1 MNKSIFSILVIFSCF
16 VGAEPVDTGHARI
29 SLIKD
34 HSDFVP
40 GTSINIGLK
49 VSMDKGW
56 HTYWKNPGDSGGPI
70 EISWGLPDGFSVSD
84 IQWPLPERI
93 EYPPLM
99 TYGYEDFVI
108 YPMILKIPDNF
119 QEDSFEMV
127 ADILICADVCIPE
140 SGKISSNFLE
150 IESDSL
156 IYEWLEYIPSKS
168 IPIKTS
174 IKNNILEIEFTFEKE
189 VKEIYFFP
197 DENSSIDY
205 SSKQNFYKNDDSYLL
220 SINLF
225 DDELKN
231 ISGVLDI
238 DGTGYNVSSSGFKY
252 SKSASTG
259 LSAVIGKFADPNS
272 VNIKIDPY
280 KNINGNGVSFITAL
294 IFAFLGGLILNLMPC
309 VFPVISLKVLSFV
322 SMGGSSSQKIRNHAL
337 IFTAGVIA
345 SFMLIALIVVLLQ
358 QVGNSV
364 GWGFQLQSP
373 LIVGILSIIMV
384 FISLVLI
391 TDNSFGESL
400 TKLGNIGNSQNG
412 YYSSFLTGVL
422 AVVVASPCTAPFMGA
437 ALGYALIQP
446 SGETVPIFLSLSIGF
461 SLPYL
466 LLATNPKLID
476 FLPKPGNWMVTLK
489 EFFAF
494 PMMATAI
501 WLLWVF
507 SLQVN
512 QNLVIFLLIAWLLL
526 ALNFWIFIK
535 NYKTITK
542 IIFLVVSLF
551 SMLYFLPPSEDV
563 ENEKSQIIGS
573 ATQWYEGIEEEMR
586 NKNQPYFINFT
597 AAWCIT
603 CQSNEITAFSKQD
616 FKNLLDEKNIEYIK
630 ADWTNRNDAIT
641 KSLKKYG
648 RSGVPFYVYWE
659 PGYENPKILPAILT
673 DQIIRKSI

>member
-1 MNKSIFSILVIFSCF
+1 MNKTIFSILLLFSF
-16 VGAEPVDTGHARI
+16 FGSAEIVDTGHARI

-56 HTYWKNPGDSGGPI
+56 HTYWRNPGDSGGPI
-70 EISWGLPDGFSVSD
+70 EIDWNLPKGFSISD
-84 IQWPLPERI
+84 IKWPLPEKI

-108 YPMILKIPDNF
+108 YPMVLSIPADYS
-119 QEDSFEMV
+119 DDYFEMN

-140 SGKISSNFLE
+140 SGKISSNLLD

-156 IYEWLEYIPSKS
+156 IYEWLESVPSKS
-168 IPIKTS
+168 LPITTS
-174 IKNNILEIEFTFEKE
+174 LNDNNLEIKFTFEKE
-189 VKEIYFFP
+189 IKEIYFFP
-197 DENSSIDY
+197 DENNSIDY
-205 SSKQNFYKNDDSYLL
+205 SSKQNFYKKDDGYFL
-220 SINLF
+220 SIKLF
-225 DDELKN
+225 NDEFQN
-231 ISGVLDI
+231 VSGVLDI
-238 DGTGYNVSSSGFKY
+238 DGTGYNVSNGKFEDFNEE
-252 SKSASTG
+252 G
-259 LSAVIGKFADPNS
+259 LSL
-272 VNIKIDPY
+272 
-280 KNINGNGVSFITAL
+280 ITAL
-294 IFAFLGGLILNLMPC
+294 IFALIGGLILNLMPC

-322 SMGGSSSQKIRNHAL
+322 SMGGSSPRKIRNHAL
-337 IFTAGVIA
+337 VFTVGVIA
-345 SFMLIALIVVLLQ
+345 SFMLIALIIVLLKQ
-358 QVGNSV
+358 AGNFV

-373 LIVGILSIIMV
+373 LIVGLLSLVMV

-400 TKLGNIGNSQNG
+400 TKLGNIGGSENG

-446 SGETVPIFLSLSIGF
+446 SGETVPIFLSLSLGF

-466 LLATNPKLID
+466 LLAANPKLID
-476 FLPKPGNWMVTLK
+476 FLPKPGDWMVTLK

-494 PMMATAI
+494 PMLATAL

-512 QNLVIFLLIAWLLL
+512 QILVIFLLIGWLLL
-526 ALNFWIFIK
+526 ALNFWIFQK
-535 NYKTITK
+535 DYKTINK
-542 IIFLVVSLF
+542 VIFLGISIF
-551 SMLYFLPPSEDV
+551 SMIYFLPET
-563 ENEKSQIIGS
+563 EEIETEKNIIIGS
-573 ATQWYEGIEEEMR
+573 ATEWYEGIEDDLR

-603 CQSNEITAFSKQD
+603 CQSNEITAFSKD
-616 FKNLLDEKNIEYIK
+616 GFKSLLEEKNIEYIK

-641 KSLKKYG
+641 RSLKKYG

-659 PGYENPKILPAILT
+659 PGFENPKILPAILT
-673 DQIIRKSI
+673 DQIIKNNL

>member
-1 MNKSIFSILVIFSCF
+1 MNKTIFSILLLFSF
-16 VGAEPVDTGHARI
+16 FGSAEIVDTGHARI

-56 HTYWKNPGDSGGPI
+56 HTYWRNPGDSGGPI
-70 EISWGLPDGFSVSD
+70 EIDWNLPKGFSVSD
-84 IQWPLPERI
+84 IKWPLPEKI

-108 YPMILKIPDNF
+108 YPMVLSIPADYS
-119 QEDSFEMV
+119 DDYFEMA

-140 SGKISSNFLE
+140 SGKISSNLLD

-156 IYEWLEYIPSKS
+156 IYEWLESIPSKS
-168 IPIKTS
+168 LPITTS
-174 IKNNILEIEFTFEKE
+174 LNDNNLEIRFTFDKE
-189 VKEIYFFP
+189 IKEIYFFP
-197 DENSSIDY
+197 DENNSIDY
-205 SSKQNFYKNDDSYLL
+205 SSKQNFYKKDDDYFL
-220 SINLF
+220 SIKLF
-225 DDELKN
+225 NDEFQN
-231 ISGVLDI
+231 VSGVLDI
-238 DGTGYNVSSSGFKY
+238 DGAGYNVSNGTFEDFNEE
-252 SKSASTG
+252 G
-259 LSAVIGKFADPNS
+259 LSL
-272 VNIKIDPY
+272 
-280 KNINGNGVSFITAL
+280 ITAL
-294 IFAFLGGLILNLMPC
+294 IFALIGGLILNLMPC

-322 SMGGSSSQKIRNHAL
+322 SMGGSSPRKIRNHAL
-337 IFTAGVIA
+337 VFTIGVIA
-345 SFMLIALIVVLLQ
+345 SFMLIALTIVLLKQ
-358 QVGNSV
+358 AGNFV

-373 LIVGILSIIMV
+373 LIVGLLSLVMV

-400 TKLGNIGNSQNG
+400 TKLGNIGGSENG

-446 SGETVPIFLSLSIGF
+446 SGETVPIFLSLSLGF

-466 LLATNPKLID
+466 LLAANPKLID
-476 FLPKPGNWMVTLK
+476 FLPKPGDWMVTLK

-494 PMMATAI
+494 PMLATAL

-507 SLQVN
+507 SFQVN
-512 QNLVIFLLIAWLLL
+512 QILVIFLLIGWLLL
-526 ALNFWIFIK
+526 ALNFWIFQK
-535 NYKTITK
+535 DYKTINK
-542 IIFLVVSLF
+542 VIFLGISIF
-551 SMLYFLPPSEDV
+551 SMIYFLPETEDI
-563 ENEKSQIIGS
+563 ETEQNLIIGS
-573 ATQWYEGIEEEMR
+573 ATEWYEGIEDDLR

-603 CQSNEITAFSKQD
+603 CQSNEITAFSKD
-616 FKNLLDEKNIEYIK
+616 GFKSLLEEKNIEYIK

-641 KSLKKYG
+641 RSLKKYG

-659 PGYENPKILPAILT
+659 PGFENPKILPAILT
-673 DQIIRKSI
+673 DQIIKNNL

>member
-1 MNKSIFSILVIFSCF
+1 MNRIIFSILILVSFLSFSD
-16 VGAEPVDTGHARI
+16 PVDTGHARI

-49 VSMDKGW
+49 VSMDEGW

-70 EISWGLPDGFSVSD
+70 ELNWDLPIGFSVSD
-84 IQWPLPERI
+84 VQWPLPEKI

-108 YPMILKIPDNF
+108 YPMVLSIPENYSD
-119 QEDSFEMV
+119 DYFEMT

-140 SGKISSNFLE
+140 SGKISANLLD
-150 IESDSL
+150 IESNSL
-156 IYEWLEYIPSKS
+156 IYEWLESVPSNFLPTNAS
-168 IPIKTS
+168 IS
-174 IKNNILEIEFTFEKE
+174 ENNLEIRFTFEKE

-197 DENSSIDY
+197 DESSSIDY
-205 SSKQNFYKNDDSYLL
+205 SSKQNFYKKDDNYFL

-225 DDELKN
+225 NDELQN
-231 ISGVLDI
+231 VSGVLDI
-238 DGTGYNVSSSGFKY
+238 NGIGYKIANSQINNLNEGS
-252 SKSASTG
+252 
-259 LSAVIGKFADPNS
+259 LSL
-272 VNIKIDPY
+272 
-280 KNINGNGVSFITAL
+280 ITAL
-294 IFAFLGGLILNLMPC
+294 IFALLGGLILNLMPC

-322 SMGGSSSQKIRNHAL
+322 SMGGSSPEKIRNHAL
-337 IFTAGVIA
+337 IFTAGVVA
-345 SFMLIALIVVLLQ
+345 SFMIIALTIVLLKQ
-358 QVGNSV
+358 AGNFV

-373 LIVGILSIIMV
+373 LIVGLLSMVMV

-400 TKLGNIGNSQNG
+400 TKLGNIGNNENG

-422 AVVVASPCTAPFMGA
+422 AVVVASPCTAPFMGV

-446 SGETVPIFLSLSIGF
+446 SGETIPIFLSLSLGF

-466 LLATNPKLID
+466 LLAANPKLIN

-494 PMMATAI
+494 PMLATAI

-512 QNLVIFLLIAWLLL
+512 ESFVIFLLIGWLLL
-526 ALNFWIFIK
+526 ALNFWVFLK
-535 NYKTITK
+535 DYKQIIK
-542 IIFLVVSLF
+542 IIFSGISIL
-551 SMLYFLPPSEDV
+551 SMLYFLPSTEDLDTKQ
-563 ENEKSQIIGS
+563 NQIIGS
-573 ATQWYEGIEEEMR
+573 ATEWYEEIEEDLR

-603 CQSNEITAFSKQD
+603 CQSNEITAFSKES

-641 KSLKKYG
+641 ESLKKYG
-648 RSGVPFYVYWE
+648 RSGVPFYLYWE
-659 PGYENPKILPAILT
+659 PGYEKPKILPAILT
-673 DQIIRKSI
+673 DQIIKNNI

>member
-1 MNKSIFSILVIFSCF
+1 MNKTIFSILLLFSF
-16 VGAEPVDTGHARI
+16 FGSAEIVDTGHARI

-56 HTYWKNPGDSGGPI
+56 HTYWRNPGDSGGPI
-70 EISWGLPDGFSVSD
+70 EIDWNLPKGFSVSD
-84 IQWPLPERI
+84 IKWPLPEKI

-108 YPMILKIPDNF
+108 YPMVLSIPADYS
-119 QEDSFEMV
+119 DDYFEMN

-140 SGKISSNFLE
+140 SGKISSNLLD

-156 IYEWLEYIPSKS
+156 IYEWLESVPSKS
-168 IPIKTS
+168 LPITTS
-174 IKNNILEIEFTFEKE
+174 LNDNNLEIKFTFEKE
-189 VKEIYFFP
+189 IKEIYFFP
-197 DENSSIDY
+197 DENNSIDY
-205 SSKQNFYKNDDSYLL
+205 SSKQNFYKKDDGYFL
-220 SINLF
+220 SIKLF
-225 DDELKN
+225 NDEFQN
-231 ISGVLDI
+231 VSGVLDI
-238 DGTGYNVSSSGFKY
+238 DGTGYNVSNGKFEDFNEE
-252 SKSASTG
+252 G
-259 LSAVIGKFADPNS
+259 LSL
-272 VNIKIDPY
+272 
-280 KNINGNGVSFITAL
+280 ITAL
-294 IFAFLGGLILNLMPC
+294 IFALIGGLILNLMPC

-322 SMGGSSSQKIRNHAL
+322 SMGGSSPRKIRNHAL
-337 IFTAGVIA
+337 VFTVGVIA
-345 SFMLIALIVVLLQ
+345 SFMLIALTIVLLKQ
-358 QVGNSV
+358 AGNFV

-373 LIVGILSIIMV
+373 LIVGLLSLVMV

-400 TKLGNIGNSQNG
+400 TKLGNIGGSENG

-446 SGETVPIFLSLSIGF
+446 SGETVPIFLSLSLGF

-466 LLATNPKLID
+466 LLAANPKLID
-476 FLPKPGNWMVTLK
+476 FLPKPGDWMVTLK

-494 PMMATAI
+494 PMLATAL

-512 QNLVIFLLIAWLLL
+512 QILVIFLLIGWLLL
-526 ALNFWIFIK
+526 ALNFWIFQK
-535 NYKTITK
+535 EYKTINK
-542 IIFLVVSLF
+542 VIFLGISIF
-551 SMLYFLPPSEDV
+551 SMIYFLPETEDI
-563 ENEKSQIIGS
+563 ETEQNLIIGS
-573 ATQWYEGIEEEMR
+573 ATEWYEGIEDDLR

-603 CQSNEITAFSKQD
+603 CQSNEITAFSKD
-616 FKNLLDEKNIEYIK
+616 GFKSLLEEKNIEYIK

-641 KSLKKYG
+641 RSLKKYG

-659 PGYENPKILPAILT
+659 PGFENPKILPAILT
-673 DQIIRKSI
+673 DQIIKNNL

>member
-1 MNKSIFSILVIFSCF
+1 MNKIIFSILLFFSF
-16 VGAEPVDTGHARI
+16 FGSADPVDTGHARI

-40 GTSINIGLK
+40 GTSINMGLK

-70 EISWGLPDGFSVSD
+70 EVDWDLPEGFSVSD
-84 IQWPLPERI
+84 IKWPLPEKI

-108 YPMILKIPDNF
+108 YPMVLSIPADYSN
-119 QEDSFEMV
+119 DYFEMT

-140 SGKISSNFLE
+140 SGKISSNLLD

-156 IYEWLEYIPSKS
+156 IYEWLESIPSKS

-174 IKNNILEIEFTFEKE
+174 LSDDNLEIRFTFEKE
-189 VKEIYFFP
+189 IKEIYFFP
-197 DENSSIDY
+197 DKNNSIDY
-205 SSKQNFYKNDDSYLL
+205 SSKQNFYKKDDSYFL
-220 SINLF
+220 SIKLF
-225 DDELKN
+225 NDEIQN
-231 ISGVLDI
+231 VSGVLDI
-238 DGTGYNVSSSGFKY
+238 DGSGYNVSNGMLED
-252 SKSASTG
+252 ANQEG
-259 LSAVIGKFADPNS
+259 LSLL
-272 VNIKIDPY
+272 
-280 KNINGNGVSFITAL
+280 TAL
-294 IFAFLGGLILNLMPC
+294 IFALLGGLILNLMPC

-322 SMGGSSSQKIRNHAL
+322 SMGGSSPRKIRNHAL
-337 IFTAGVIA
+337 VFTSGVIA
-345 SFMLIALIVVLLQ
+345 SFMLIALAIVLLKQ
-358 QVGNSV
+358 AGNFV

-373 LIVGILSIIMV
+373 LIVGMLSMIMV
-384 FISLVLI
+384 FIALILI

-400 TKLGNIGNSQNG
+400 TKLGNIGSSKNG

-446 SGETVPIFLSLSIGF
+446 SGETIPIFLSLSLGF

-466 LLATNPKLID
+466 LLAANPKLID
-476 FLPKPGNWMVTLK
+476 FLPKPGSWMVTLK

-494 PMMATAI
+494 PMLATAL

-512 QNLVIFLLIAWLLL
+512 QVLVIFLLIGWLLL
-526 ALNFWIFIK
+526 ALNFWVFQK
-535 NYKTITK
+535 NYKTINK
-542 IIFLVVSLF
+542 IIFLGISIF
-551 SMLYFLPPSEDV
+551 TIIFFLPEDDNV
-563 ENEKSQIIGS
+563 ETKQNIIIGS
-573 ATQWYEGIEEEMR
+573 ATEWYEGIEDDLR

-603 CQSNEITAFSKQD
+603 CQSNEITAFSKD
-616 FKNLLDEKNIEYIK
+616 NFKSLLEEKNIEYIK

-641 KSLKKYG
+641 RSLKKYG

-659 PGYENPKILPAILT
+659 PGFENPKILPAILT
-673 DQIIRKSI
+673 DQIIKNNI

>member
-1 MNKSIFSILVIFSCF
+1 MNKIILSILLFFSF
-16 VGAEPVDTGHARI
+16 FGSADPVDTGHARI

-40 GTSINIGLK
+40 GTSINMGLK

-70 EISWGLPDGFSVSD
+70 EVDWDLPEGFSVSD
-84 IQWPLPERI
+84 IKWPLPEKI

-108 YPMILKIPDNF
+108 YPIVLSIPDDYSN
-119 QEDSFEMV
+119 DYFEMT

-140 SGKISSNFLE
+140 SGKISSNLLD

-156 IYEWLEYIPSKS
+156 IYEWLESIPSKS

-174 IKNNILEIEFTFEKE
+174 LSDDNLEIRFTFEKE
-189 VKEIYFFP
+189 IKEIYFFP
-197 DENSSIDY
+197 DKNNSIDY
-205 SSKQNFYKNDDSYLL
+205 SSKQNFYKKDDSYFL
-220 SINLF
+220 SIKLF
-225 DDELKN
+225 NDEIQN
-231 ISGVLDI
+231 VSGVLDI
-238 DGTGYNVSSSGFKY
+238 DGSGYNVSNGMLED
-252 SKSASTG
+252 ASEEG
-259 LSAVIGKFADPNS
+259 LSLL
-272 VNIKIDPY
+272 
-280 KNINGNGVSFITAL
+280 TAL
-294 IFAFLGGLILNLMPC
+294 IFALLGGLILNLMPC

-322 SMGGSSSQKIRNHAL
+322 SMGGSSSRKIRNHAL
-337 IFTAGVIA
+337 IFTSGVIA
-345 SFMLIALIVVLLQ
+345 SFMLIALAIVLLKQ
-358 QVGNSV
+358 AGNFV

-373 LIVGILSIIMV
+373 LIVGMLSMIMV
-384 FISLVLI
+384 FIALILI

-400 TKLGNIGNSQNG
+400 TKLGNIGSSKNG

-446 SGETVPIFLSLSIGF
+446 SGETIPIFLSLSLGF

-466 LLATNPKLID
+466 LLAANPKLID
-476 FLPKPGNWMVTLK
+476 FLPKPGSWMVTLK

-494 PMMATAI
+494 PMLATAL

-512 QNLVIFLLIAWLLL
+512 QVLVIFLLIGWLLL
-526 ALNFWIFIK
+526 ALNFWIFQK
-535 NYKTITK
+535 NYKTINK
-542 IIFLVVSLF
+542 IIFLGISIF
-551 SMLYFLPPSEDV
+551 TIIFFLPEDDNV
-563 ENEKSQIIGS
+563 ETKQNIIIGS
-573 ATQWYEGIEEEMR
+573 ATEWYEGIEDDLR

-603 CQSNEITAFSKQD
+603 CQSNEITAFSKD
-616 FKNLLDEKNIEYIK
+616 TFKSLLEEKNIEYIK

-641 KSLKKYG
+641 RSLKKYG

-659 PGYENPKILPAILT
+659 PGFENPKILPAILT
-673 DQIIRKSI
+673 DQIIKNNI

>member
-1 MNKSIFSILVIFSCF
+1 MNRIIFSILILVSFLSFSD
-16 VGAEPVDTGHARI
+16 PVDTGHARI

-49 VSMDKGW
+49 VSMDEGW

-70 EISWGLPDGFSVSD
+70 ELNWDLPIGFSVSD
-84 IQWPLPERI
+84 VQWPLPEKI

-108 YPMILKIPDNF
+108 YPMVLSIPENYSDNY
-119 QEDSFEMV
+119 FEMT

-140 SGKISSNFLE
+140 SGKISANLLD
-150 IESDSL
+150 IESNSL
-156 IYEWLEYIPSKS
+156 IYEWLESVPSIFLPTNAS
-168 IPIKTS
+168 IS
-174 IKNNILEIEFTFEKE
+174 ENNLEIRFTFEKE

-205 SSKQNFYKNDDSYLL
+205 SSKQNFYKKDDNYFL

-225 DDELKN
+225 NDELQN
-231 ISGVLDI
+231 VSGVLDI
-238 DGTGYNVSSSGFKY
+238 NGIGYKIANSQINNLNEGS
-252 SKSASTG
+252 
-259 LSAVIGKFADPNS
+259 LSL
-272 VNIKIDPY
+272 
-280 KNINGNGVSFITAL
+280 ITAL
-294 IFAFLGGLILNLMPC
+294 IFALLGGLILNLMPC

-322 SMGGSSSQKIRNHAL
+322 SMGGSSPEKIRNHAL
-337 IFTAGVIA
+337 IFTAGVVA
-345 SFMLIALIVVLLQ
+345 SFMIIALTIVLLKQ
-358 QVGNSV
+358 AGNFV

-373 LIVGILSIIMV
+373 LIVGLLSMVMV

-400 TKLGNIGNSQNG
+400 TKLGNIGNNENG

-422 AVVVASPCTAPFMGA
+422 AVVVASPCTAPFMGV

-446 SGETVPIFLSLSIGF
+446 SGETIPIFLSLSLGF

-466 LLATNPKLID
+466 LLAVNPKLIN

-494 PMMATAI
+494 PMLATAI

-512 QNLVIFLLIAWLLL
+512 ESFVIFLLIGWLLL
-526 ALNFWIFIK
+526 ALNFWVFLK
-535 NYKTITK
+535 DYKKIIK
-542 IIFLVVSLF
+542 IIFSGISIL
-551 SMLYFLPPSEDV
+551 SMLYFLPSTEDLDTKQ
-563 ENEKSQIIGS
+563 NQIIGS
-573 ATQWYEGIEEEMR
+573 ATEWYEEIEEDLR

-603 CQSNEITAFSKQD
+603 CQSNEITAFSKES
-616 FKNLLDEKNIEYIK
+616 FKNLLEEKNIEYIK

-641 KSLKKYG
+641 ESLKKYG
-648 RSGVPFYVYWE
+648 RSGVPFYLYWE
-659 PGYENPKILPAILT
+659 PGYEKPKILPAILT
-673 DQIIRKSI
+673 DQIIKNNI

>member
-1 MNKSIFSILVIFSCF
+1 MNRIIFSILVIVSFLSFSD
-16 VGAEPVDTGHARI
+16 PVDTGHARI

-49 VSMDKGW
+49 VSMDEGW

-70 EISWGLPDGFSVSD
+70 ELNWDLPIGFSVSD
-84 IQWPLPERI
+84 VQWPLPEKI

-108 YPMILKIPDNF
+108 YPMVLSIPENYSDNY
-119 QEDSFEMV
+119 FEMT

-140 SGKISSNFLE
+140 SGKISANLLD
-150 IESDSL
+150 IESNSL
-156 IYEWLEYIPSKS
+156 IYEWLESVPSNFLPTNAS
-168 IPIKTS
+168 IS
-174 IKNNILEIEFTFEKE
+174 ENNLEIRFTFEKE

-197 DENSSIDY
+197 DESSSIDY
-205 SSKQNFYKNDDSYLL
+205 SSKQNFYKKDDNYFL

-225 DDELKN
+225 NDELQN
-231 ISGVLDI
+231 VSGVLDI
-238 DGTGYNVSSSGFKY
+238 NGIGYKIANSQINNLNEGS
-252 SKSASTG
+252 
-259 LSAVIGKFADPNS
+259 LSL
-272 VNIKIDPY
+272 
-280 KNINGNGVSFITAL
+280 ITAL
-294 IFAFLGGLILNLMPC
+294 IFALLGGLILNLMPC

-322 SMGGSSSQKIRNHAL
+322 SMGGSSPEKIRNHAL
-337 IFTAGVIA
+337 IFTAGVVA
-345 SFMLIALIVVLLQ
+345 SFMIIALTIVLLKQ
-358 QVGNSV
+358 AGNFV

-373 LIVGILSIIMV
+373 LIVGLLSMVMV

-400 TKLGNIGNSQNG
+400 TKLGNIGNNENG

-422 AVVVASPCTAPFMGA
+422 AVVVASPCTAPFMGV

-446 SGETVPIFLSLSIGF
+446 SGETIPIFLSLSLGF

-466 LLATNPKLID
+466 LLAVNPKLIN

-494 PMMATAI
+494 PMLATAI

-512 QNLVIFLLIAWLLL
+512 ESFVIFLLIGWLLL
-526 ALNFWIFIK
+526 ALNFWVFLK
-535 NYKTITK
+535 DYKKIIK
-542 IIFLVVSLF
+542 IIFSGISIL
-551 SMLYFLPPSEDV
+551 SMLYFLPSTEDLDTKQ
-563 ENEKSQIIGS
+563 NQIIGS
-573 ATQWYEGIEEEMR
+573 ATEWYEEIEEDLR

-603 CQSNEITAFSKQD
+603 CQSNEITAFSKES
-616 FKNLLDEKNIEYIK
+616 FKNLLEEKNIEYIK

-641 KSLKKYG
+641 ESLKKYG
-648 RSGVPFYVYWE
+648 RSGVPFYLYWE
-659 PGYENPKILPAILT
+659 PGYEKPKILPAILT
-673 DQIIRKSI
+673 DQIIKNNI

>member
-1 MNKSIFSILVIFSCF
+1 MNKTIFSILLLLSFFGS
-16 VGAEPVDTGHARI
+16 AEIVDTGHARI

-49 VSMDKGW
+49 VLMDKGW
-56 HTYWKNPGDSGGPI
+56 HTYWRNPGDSGGPI
-70 EISWGLPDGFSVSD
+70 EIDWDLPKGFSVSD
-84 IQWPLPERI
+84 IKWPLPEKI

-108 YPMILKIPDNF
+108 YPMVLSIPADYS
-119 QEDSFEMV
+119 DDYFEMT

-140 SGKISSNFLE
+140 SGKISSNLLD

-156 IYEWLEYIPSKS
+156 LYEWLESIPSKS
-168 IPIKTS
+168 LPITTS
-174 IKNNILEIEFTFEKE
+174 LNDNNLEISFTFEKE
-189 VKEIYFFP
+189 IKEIYFFP
-197 DENSSIDY
+197 DENNSIDY
-205 SSKQNFYKNDDSYLL
+205 SSKQNFYKKDDGYFL
-220 SINLF
+220 SIKLF
-225 DDELKN
+225 NDEFQN
-231 ISGVLDI
+231 VSGVLDI
-238 DGTGYNVSSSGFKY
+238 DGTGYNVSNGTFEDFNEE
-252 SKSASTG
+252 G
-259 LSAVIGKFADPNS
+259 LSL
-272 VNIKIDPY
+272 
-280 KNINGNGVSFITAL
+280 ITAL
-294 IFAFLGGLILNLMPC
+294 IFALIGGLILNLMPC

-322 SMGGSSSQKIRNHAL
+322 SMGGSSPRKIRNHAL
-337 IFTAGVIA
+337 VFTAGVIA
-345 SFMLIALIVVLLQ
+345 SFMLIALTIILLKQ
-358 QVGNSV
+358 AGNFV

-373 LIVGILSIIMV
+373 LIVGLLSLVMV

-400 TKLGNIGNSQNG
+400 TKLGNIGSSENG

-446 SGETVPIFLSLSIGF
+446 SGETVPIFLSLSLGF

-466 LLATNPKLID
+466 LLAVNTKLID
-476 FLPKPGNWMVTLK
+476 FLPKPGDWMVTLK

-494 PMMATAI
+494 PMLATAL

-512 QNLVIFLLIAWLLL
+512 QVLVIFLLIGWLLL
-526 ALNFWIFIK
+526 ALNFWIFQK
-535 NYKTITK
+535 DYKTINK
-542 IIFLVVSLF
+542 VIFLAISIF
-551 SMLYFLPPSEDV
+551 SMIYFLPETEDI
-563 ENEKSQIIGS
+563 ETEQNLIIGS
-573 ATQWYEGIEEEMR
+573 ATEWYEGIEDDLR

-603 CQSNEITAFSKQD
+603 CQSNEITAFSKD
-616 FKNLLDEKNIEYIK
+616 GFKSLLEEKNIEYIK

-641 KSLKKYG
+641 RSLKKYG

-659 PGYENPKILPAILT
+659 PGFENPKILHAILP
-673 DQIIRKSI
+673 DQIIKNNL

>member
-1 MNKSIFSILVIFSCF
+1 MNKTIFSILLLFSF
-16 VGAEPVDTGHARI
+16 FGSAEIVDTGHARI

-56 HTYWKNPGDSGGPI
+56 HTYWRNPGDSGGPI
-70 EISWGLPDGFSVSD
+70 EIDWNLPKGFSISD
-84 IQWPLPERI
+84 FKWPLPEKI

-108 YPMILKIPDNF
+108 YPMVLSIPADYS
-119 QEDSFEMV
+119 DDYFEMN

-140 SGKISSNFLE
+140 SGKISSNLLD

-156 IYEWLEYIPSKS
+156 IYEWLESVPSKS
-168 IPIKTS
+168 LPITTS
-174 IKNNILEIEFTFEKE
+174 LNDNNLEIKFTFEKE
-189 VKEIYFFP
+189 IKEIYFFP
-197 DENSSIDY
+197 DKNNSIDY
-205 SSKQNFYKNDDSYLL
+205 SSKQNFYKKDDDYFL
-220 SINLF
+220 SIKLF
-225 DDELKN
+225 NDEFQN
-231 ISGVLDI
+231 VSGVLDI
-238 DGTGYNVSSSGFKY
+238 DGTGYNVSNGKFEDFNEE
-252 SKSASTG
+252 G
-259 LSAVIGKFADPNS
+259 LSL
-272 VNIKIDPY
+272 
-280 KNINGNGVSFITAL
+280 ITAL
-294 IFAFLGGLILNLMPC
+294 IFALIGGLILNLMPC

-322 SMGGSSSQKIRNHAL
+322 SMGGSSPRKIRNHAL
-337 IFTAGVIA
+337 VFTVGVIA
-345 SFMLIALIVVLLQ
+345 SFMLIALAIVLLKQ
-358 QVGNSV
+358 AGNFV

-373 LIVGILSIIMV
+373 LIVGLLSLVMV

-400 TKLGNIGNSQNG
+400 TKLGNIGGSENG

-446 SGETVPIFLSLSIGF
+446 SGETVPIFLSLSLGF

-466 LLATNPKLID
+466 LLAAKPKLID
-476 FLPKPGNWMVTLK
+476 FLPKPGDWMVTLK

-494 PMMATAI
+494 PMLATAL

-512 QNLVIFLLIAWLLL
+512 QILVIFLLIGWLLL
-526 ALNFWIFIK
+526 ALNFWIFQK
-535 NYKTITK
+535 DYKTINK
-542 IIFLVVSLF
+542 VIFLGISIF
-551 SMLYFLPPSEDV
+551 SMIYFLPETEDI
-563 ENEKSQIIGS
+563 ETEQNLIIGS
-573 ATQWYEGIEEEMR
+573 ATEWYEGIEDDLR

-603 CQSNEITAFSKQD
+603 CQSNEITAFSKD
-616 FKNLLDEKNIEYIK
+616 GFKSLLEEKNIEYIK

-641 KSLKKYG
+641 RSLKKYG

-659 PGYENPKILPAILT
+659 PGFENPKILPAILT
-673 DQIIRKSI
+673 DQIIKNNL

>member
-1 MNKSIFSILVIFSCF
+1 MNKTVFSVLLLFSF
-16 VGAEPVDTGHARI
+16 FGSAEIVDTGHARI

-56 HTYWKNPGDSGGPI
+56 HTYWRNPGDSGGPI
-70 EISWGLPDGFSVSD
+70 VIDWDLPKGFSVSD
-84 IQWPLPERI
+84 IKWPLPEKI

-108 YPMILKIPDNF
+108 YPMVLSIPADYS
-119 QEDSFEMV
+119 DDYFEMA

-140 SGKISSNFLE
+140 SGKISSNLLD

-156 IYEWLEYIPSKS
+156 IYEWLESIPSKS
-168 IPIKTS
+168 LPITTS
-174 IKNNILEIEFTFEKE
+174 LNDNNLEIKITFDKE
-189 VKEIYFFP
+189 IKEIYFFP
-197 DENSSIDY
+197 DENNSIDY
-205 SSKQNFYKNDDSYLL
+205 SSKQNFYKKDDDYFL
-220 SINLF
+220 SIKLF
-225 DDELKN
+225 NDEFQN
-231 ISGVLDI
+231 VSGVLDI
-238 DGTGYNVSSSGFKY
+238 DGTGYNVSNGTFEDFNEE
-252 SKSASTG
+252 G
-259 LSAVIGKFADPNS
+259 LSL
-272 VNIKIDPY
+272 
-280 KNINGNGVSFITAL
+280 ITAL
-294 IFAFLGGLILNLMPC
+294 IFALIGGLILNLMPC

-322 SMGGSSSQKIRNHAL
+322 SMGGSSPRKIRNHAL
-337 IFTAGVIA
+337 VFTVGVIA
-345 SFMLIALIVVLLQ
+345 SFMMIALTIVLLKQ
-358 QVGNSV
+358 AGNFV

-373 LIVGILSIIMV
+373 LIVGLLSLVMV

-400 TKLGNIGNSQNG
+400 TKLGNIGGSENG

-446 SGETVPIFLSLSIGF
+446 SGETVPIFLSLSLGF

-466 LLATNPKLID
+466 LLAANPKLID
-476 FLPKPGNWMVTLK
+476 FLPKPGDWMVTLK

-494 PMMATAI
+494 PMLATAL

-512 QNLVIFLLIAWLLL
+512 QILVIFLLIGWLLL
-526 ALNFWIFIK
+526 ALNFWIFQK
-535 NYKTITK
+535 NYKTINK
-542 IIFLVVSLF
+542 VIFLGISIF
-551 SMLYFLPPSEDV
+551 SMIYFLPETEDI
-563 ENEKSQIIGS
+563 ETEQNLIIGS
-573 ATQWYEGIEEEMR
+573 ATEWYEGIEDDLR

-603 CQSNEITAFSKQD
+603 CQSNEITAFSKD
-616 FKNLLDEKNIEYIK
+616 GFKSLLEEKNIEYIK

-641 KSLKKYG
+641 RSLKKYG

-659 PGYENPKILPAILT
+659 PGFENPKILPAILT
-673 DQIIRKSI
+673 DQIIKNNL

>member
-1 MNKSIFSILVIFSCF
+1 MNRIIFSILVIVSFLSFSD
-16 VGAEPVDTGHARI
+16 PVDTGHARI

-49 VSMDKGW
+49 VSMDEGW

-70 EISWGLPDGFSVSD
+70 ELNWDLPIGFSVSD
-84 IQWPLPERI
+84 VQWPLPEKI

-108 YPMILKIPDNF
+108 YPMVLSIPENYSDNY
-119 QEDSFEMV
+119 FEMT

-140 SGKISSNFLE
+140 SGKISANLLD
-150 IESDSL
+150 IESNSL
-156 IYEWLEYIPSKS
+156 IYEWLESVPSNFLPTNAS
-168 IPIKTS
+168 IS
-174 IKNNILEIEFTFEKE
+174 ENNLEIRFTFEKE

-197 DENSSIDY
+197 DKNSSIDY
-205 SSKQNFYKNDDSYLL
+205 SSKQNFYKKDDNYFL

-225 DDELKN
+225 NDELQN
-231 ISGVLDI
+231 VSGVLDI
-238 DGTGYNVSSSGFKY
+238 NGIGYKIANSQINNLNEGS
-252 SKSASTG
+252 
-259 LSAVIGKFADPNS
+259 LSL
-272 VNIKIDPY
+272 
-280 KNINGNGVSFITAL
+280 ITAL
-294 IFAFLGGLILNLMPC
+294 IFALLGGLILNLMPC

-322 SMGGSSSQKIRNHAL
+322 SMGGSSPEKIRNHAL
-337 IFTAGVIA
+337 IFTAGVVA
-345 SFMLIALIVVLLQ
+345 SFMIIALTIVLLKQ
-358 QVGNSV
+358 AGNFV

-373 LIVGILSIIMV
+373 LIVGLLSMVMV

-400 TKLGNIGNSQNG
+400 TKLGNIGNNENG

-422 AVVVASPCTAPFMGA
+422 AVVVASPCTAPFMGV

-446 SGETVPIFLSLSIGF
+446 SGETIPIFLSLSLGF

-466 LLATNPKLID
+466 LLAANPKLIN

-494 PMMATAI
+494 PMLATAI

-512 QNLVIFLLIAWLLL
+512 QSFVIFLLIGWLLL
-526 ALNFWIFIK
+526 ALNFWVFLK
-535 NYKTITK
+535 DYKKIIK
-542 IIFLVVSLF
+542 IIFSGISIL
-551 SMLYFLPPSEDV
+551 SMLYFLPST
-563 ENEKSQIIGS
+563 ENLDTKQNQIIGS
-573 ATQWYEGIEEEMR
+573 ATEWYEEIEEDLR

-603 CQSNEITAFSKQD
+603 CQSNEITAFSKES
-616 FKNLLDEKNIEYIK
+616 FKNLLEEKNIEYIK

-641 KSLKKYG
+641 ESLKKYG
-648 RSGVPFYVYWE
+648 RSGVPFYLYWE
-659 PGYENPKILPAILT
+659 PGYEKPKILPAILT
-673 DQIIRKSI
+673 DQIIKNNI

>member
-1 MNKSIFSILVIFSCF
+1 MNKTIFSILLLFSF
-16 VGAEPVDTGHARI
+16 FGSAEIVDTGHARI

-56 HTYWKNPGDSGGPI
+56 HTYWRNPGDSGGPI
-70 EISWGLPDGFSVSD
+70 EIDWNLPKGFSISD
-84 IQWPLPERI
+84 IKWPLPEKI

-108 YPMILKIPDNF
+108 YPMVLSIPADYS
-119 QEDSFEMV
+119 DDYFEMV

-140 SGKISSNFLE
+140 SGKISSNLLD

-156 IYEWLEYIPSKS
+156 IYEWLESVPSKS
-168 IPIKTS
+168 LPITTS
-174 IKNNILEIEFTFEKE
+174 LNDNNLEIKFTFEKE
-189 VKEIYFFP
+189 IKEIYFFP
-197 DENSSIDY
+197 DENNSIDY
-205 SSKQNFYKNDDSYLL
+205 SSKQNFYKKDDGYFL
-220 SINLF
+220 SIKLF
-225 DDELKN
+225 NDEFQN
-231 ISGVLDI
+231 VSGVLDI
-238 DGTGYNVSSSGFKY
+238 DGTGYNVSNGKFEDFNEE
-252 SKSASTG
+252 G
-259 LSAVIGKFADPNS
+259 LSL
-272 VNIKIDPY
+272 
-280 KNINGNGVSFITAL
+280 ITAL
-294 IFAFLGGLILNLMPC
+294 IFALIGGLILNLMPC

-322 SMGGSSSQKIRNHAL
+322 SMGGSSPRKIRNHAL
-337 IFTAGVIA
+337 VFTVGVIA
-345 SFMLIALIVVLLQ
+345 SFMLIALTIVLLKQ
-358 QVGNSV
+358 AGNFV

-373 LIVGILSIIMV
+373 LIVGLLSLVMV

-400 TKLGNIGNSQNG
+400 TKLGNIGGSENG

-446 SGETVPIFLSLSIGF
+446 SGETVPIFLSLSLGF

-466 LLATNPKLID
+466 LLAANPKLID
-476 FLPKPGNWMVTLK
+476 FLPKPGDWMVTLK

-494 PMMATAI
+494 PMLATAL

-512 QNLVIFLLIAWLLL
+512 QILVIFLLIGWLLL
-526 ALNFWIFIK
+526 ALNFWIFQK
-535 NYKTITK
+535 DYKTINK
-542 IIFLVVSLF
+542 VIFLGISIF
-551 SMLYFLPPSEDV
+551 SMIYFLPET
-563 ENEKSQIIGS
+563 EEIETEKNIIIGS
-573 ATQWYEGIEEEMR
+573 ATEWYEGIEDDLR

-603 CQSNEITAFSKQD
+603 CQSNEITAFSKD
-616 FKNLLDEKNIEYIK
+616 GFKSLLEEKNIEYIK

-641 KSLKKYG
+641 RSLKKYG

-659 PGYENPKILPAILT
+659 PGFENPKILPAILT
-673 DQIIRKSI
+673 DQIIKNNL

>member
-1 MNKSIFSILVIFSCF
+1 MNKTIFSILLLLSFFGS
-16 VGAEPVDTGHARI
+16 AEIVDTGHARI

-56 HTYWKNPGDSGGPI
+56 HTYWRNPGDSGGPI
-70 EISWGLPDGFSVSD
+70 EIDWNLPKGFSVSD
-84 IQWPLPERI
+84 IKWPLPEKI

-108 YPMILKIPDNF
+108 YPMVLSIPADYS
-119 QEDSFEMV
+119 DDYFEMN

-140 SGKISSNFLE
+140 SGKISSNLLD

-156 IYEWLEYIPSKS
+156 IYEWLESVPSKS
-168 IPIKTS
+168 LPITTS
-174 IKNNILEIEFTFEKE
+174 LNDNNLEIKFTFEKE
-189 VKEIYFFP
+189 IKEIYFFP
-197 DENSSIDY
+197 DENNSIDY
-205 SSKQNFYKNDDSYLL
+205 SSKQNFYKKDDDYFL
-220 SINLF
+220 SIKLF
-225 DDELKN
+225 NDEFQN
-231 ISGVLDI
+231 VSGVLDI
-238 DGTGYNVSSSGFKY
+238 DGTGYNVSNGKFEDFNEE
-252 SKSASTG
+252 G
-259 LSAVIGKFADPNS
+259 LSL
-272 VNIKIDPY
+272 
-280 KNINGNGVSFITAL
+280 ITAL
-294 IFAFLGGLILNLMPC
+294 IFALIGGLILNLMPC

-322 SMGGSSSQKIRNHAL
+322 SMGGSSPRKIRNHAL
-337 IFTAGVIA
+337 VFTVGVIA
-345 SFMLIALIVVLLQ
+345 SFMLIALTIVLLKQ
-358 QVGNSV
+358 AGNFV

-373 LIVGILSIIMV
+373 LIVGLLSLVMV

-400 TKLGNIGNSQNG
+400 TKLGNIGGSENG

-446 SGETVPIFLSLSIGF
+446 SGETVPIFLSLSLGF

-466 LLATNPKLID
+466 LLAANPKLID
-476 FLPKPGNWMVTLK
+476 FLPKPGDWMVTLK

-494 PMMATAI
+494 PMLATAL

-512 QNLVIFLLIAWLLL
+512 QILVIFLLIGWLLL
-526 ALNFWIFIK
+526 ALNFWIFQK
-535 NYKTITK
+535 DYKTINK
-542 IIFLVVSLF
+542 VIFLGISIF
-551 SMLYFLPPSEDV
+551 SMIYFLPET
-563 ENEKSQIIGS
+563 EEIETEKNIIIGS
-573 ATQWYEGIEEEMR
+573 ATEWYEGIEDDLR

-603 CQSNEITAFSKQD
+603 CQSNEITAFSKD
-616 FKNLLDEKNIEYIK
+616 GFKSLLEEKNIEYIK

-641 KSLKKYG
+641 RSLKKYG

-659 PGYENPKILPAILT
+659 PGFENPKILPAILT
-673 DQIIRKSI
+673 DQIIKNNL

>member
-1 MNKSIFSILVIFSCF
+1 MNKIIFSFLLLFSF
-16 VGAEPVDTGHARI
+16 FGSAEIVDTGHARI

-56 HTYWKNPGDSGGPI
+56 HTYWRNPGDSGGPI
-70 EISWGLPDGFSVSD
+70 EIDWELPKGFTVSD
-84 IQWPLPERI
+84 IKWPLPEKI

-108 YPMILKIPDNF
+108 YPMVLSIPPDYS
-119 QEDSFEMV
+119 DDYFEM
-127 ADILICADVCIPE
+127 AANILICADVCIPE
-140 SGKISSNFLE
+140 SGKISSNLLD

-156 IYEWLEYIPSKS
+156 IYEWLESIPSKS
-168 IPIKTS
+168 LPIKTS
-174 IKNNILEIEFTFEKE
+174 LKDNNLEIRFTFEKE
-189 VKEIYFFP
+189 IKEIYFFP
-197 DENSSIDY
+197 DENNSIDY
-205 SSKQNFYKNDDSYLL
+205 SSKQNFYKKDGGYLL
-220 SINLF
+220 SIKLF
-225 DDELKN
+225 NDEFQN
-231 ISGVLDI
+231 VSGVLDI
-238 DGTGYNVSSSGFKY
+238 DGTGYNVSNGTFEDFNEE
-252 SKSASTG
+252 G
-259 LSAVIGKFADPNS
+259 LSL
-272 VNIKIDPY
+272 
-280 KNINGNGVSFITAL
+280 ITAL
-294 IFAFLGGLILNLMPC
+294 IFALIGGLILNLMPC

-322 SMGGSSSQKIRNHAL
+322 SMGGSSPRKIRNHAL
-337 IFTAGVIA
+337 VFTVGVIA
-345 SFMLIALIVVLLQ
+345 SFMLIALTIVLLKQ
-358 QVGNSV
+358 AGNFV

-373 LIVGILSIIMV
+373 LIVGLLSLVMV

-400 TKLGNIGNSQNG
+400 TKLGNIGGSENG

-446 SGETVPIFLSLSIGF
+446 SGETVPIFLSLSLGF

-466 LLATNPKLID
+466 LLAANPKLID
-476 FLPKPGNWMVTLK
+476 FLPKPGDWMVTLK

-494 PMMATAI
+494 PMLATAL

-512 QNLVIFLLIAWLLL
+512 QVLVIFLLIGWLLL
-526 ALNFWIFIK
+526 ALNFWIFQK
-535 NYKTITK
+535 DYKTINK
-542 IIFLVVSLF
+542 VIFLGISIF
-551 SMLYFLPPSEDV
+551 SMIYFLPETEDI
-563 ENEKSQIIGS
+563 ETEQNLIIGS
-573 ATQWYEGIEEEMR
+573 ATEWYEGIEDDLR
-586 NKNQPYFINFT
+586 SKNQPYFINFT

-603 CQSNEITAFSKQD
+603 CQSNEITAFSKD
-616 FKNLLDEKNIEYIK
+616 GFKSLLEEKNIEYIK

-641 KSLKKYG
+641 RSLKKYG

-659 PGYENPKILPAILT
+659 PGFENPKILPVILT
-673 DQIIRKSI
+673 DQIIKNNL

>member
-1 MNKSIFSILVIFSCF
+1 MNKTIFSILLLFSF
-16 VGAEPVDTGHARI
+16 FGSAEIVDTGHARI

-56 HTYWKNPGDSGGPI
+56 HTYWRNPGDSGGPI
-70 EISWGLPDGFSVSD
+70 EIDWNLPKGFSVSD
-84 IQWPLPERI
+84 IKWPLPEKI

-108 YPMILKIPDNF
+108 YPMVLSIPADYS
-119 QEDSFEMV
+119 DDYFEMN

-140 SGKISSNFLE
+140 SGKISSNLLD

-156 IYEWLEYIPSKS
+156 IYEWLESVPSKS
-168 IPIKTS
+168 LPITTS
-174 IKNNILEIEFTFEKE
+174 LNDNNLEIKFTFEKE
-189 VKEIYFFP
+189 IKEIYFFP
-197 DENSSIDY
+197 DENNSIDY
-205 SSKQNFYKNDDSYLL
+205 SSKQNFYKKDDGYFL
-220 SINLF
+220 SIKLF
-225 DDELKN
+225 NDEFQN
-231 ISGVLDI
+231 VSGVLDI
-238 DGTGYNVSSSGFKY
+238 DGTGYNVSNGKFEDFNEE
-252 SKSASTG
+252 G
-259 LSAVIGKFADPNS
+259 LSL
-272 VNIKIDPY
+272 
-280 KNINGNGVSFITAL
+280 ITAL
-294 IFAFLGGLILNLMPC
+294 IFALIGGLILNLMPC

-322 SMGGSSSQKIRNHAL
+322 SMGGSSPRKIRNHAL
-337 IFTAGVIA
+337 VFTVGVIA
-345 SFMLIALIVVLLQ
+345 SFMLIALTIVLLKQ
-358 QVGNSV
+358 AGNFV

-373 LIVGILSIIMV
+373 LIVGLLSLVMV

-400 TKLGNIGNSQNG
+400 TKLGNIGGSENG

-446 SGETVPIFLSLSIGF
+446 SGETVPIFLSLSLGF

-466 LLATNPKLID
+466 LLAANPKLID
-476 FLPKPGNWMVTLK
+476 FLPKPGDWMVTLK

-494 PMMATAI
+494 PMLATAL

-512 QNLVIFLLIAWLLL
+512 QILVIFLLIGWLLL
-526 ALNFWIFIK
+526 ALNFWIFLK
-535 NYKTITK
+535 NYKTINK
-542 IIFLVVSLF
+542 VIFLGISIF
-551 SMLYFLPPSEDV
+551 SMIYFLPETEDI
-563 ENEKSQIIGS
+563 ETEQNLIIGS
-573 ATQWYEGIEEEMR
+573 ATEWYDGIEDDLR

-603 CQSNEITAFSKQD
+603 CQSNEITAFSKD
-616 FKNLLDEKNIEYIK
+616 GFKSLLEEKNIEYIK

-641 KSLKKYG
+641 RSLKKYG

-659 PGYENPKILPAILT
+659 PGFENSKILPAILT
-673 DQIIRKSI
+673 DQIIKNNI

>member
-1 MNKSIFSILVIFSCF
+1 MNKTIFSILLLFSF
-16 VGAEPVDTGHARI
+16 FGSAEIVDTGHARI

-56 HTYWKNPGDSGGPI
+56 HTYWRNPGDSGGPI
-70 EISWGLPDGFSVSD
+70 DIDWNLPKGFSVSD
-84 IQWPLPERI
+84 IKWPLPEKI

-108 YPMILKIPDNF
+108 YPMVLSIPADYS
-119 QEDSFEMV
+119 DDYFEMN

-140 SGKISSNFLE
+140 SGKISSNLLD

-156 IYEWLEYIPSKS
+156 IYEWLESVPSKS
-168 IPIKTS
+168 LLITTS
-174 IKNNILEIEFTFEKE
+174 LNDNNLEIKFTFEKE
-189 VKEIYFFP
+189 IKEIYFFP
-197 DENSSIDY
+197 DENNSIDY
-205 SSKQNFYKNDDSYLL
+205 SSKQNFYKKDDGYFL
-220 SINLF
+220 SIKLF
-225 DDELKN
+225 NDEFQN
-231 ISGVLDI
+231 VSGVLDI
-238 DGTGYNVSSSGFKY
+238 DGTGYNVSNGKFEDFNEE
-252 SKSASTG
+252 G
-259 LSAVIGKFADPNS
+259 LSL
-272 VNIKIDPY
+272 
-280 KNINGNGVSFITAL
+280 ITAL
-294 IFAFLGGLILNLMPC
+294 IFALIGGLILNLMPC

-322 SMGGSSSQKIRNHAL
+322 SMGGSSPRKIRNHAL
-337 IFTAGVIA
+337 VFTVGVIA
-345 SFMLIALIVVLLQ
+345 SFMLIALIIVLLKQ
-358 QVGNSV
+358 AGNFV

-373 LIVGILSIIMV
+373 LIVGLLSLVMV

-400 TKLGNIGNSQNG
+400 TKLGNIGGSENG

-446 SGETVPIFLSLSIGF
+446 SVETVPIFLSLSLGF

-466 LLATNPKLID
+466 LLAANPKLID
-476 FLPKPGNWMVTLK
+476 FLPKPGDWMVTLK

-494 PMMATAI
+494 PMLATAL

-512 QNLVIFLLIAWLLL
+512 QILVIFLLIGWLLL
-526 ALNFWIFIK
+526 ALNFWIFQK
-535 NYKTITK
+535 DYKTINK
-542 IIFLVVSLF
+542 VIFLGISIF
-551 SMLYFLPPSEDV
+551 SMIYFLPET
-563 ENEKSQIIGS
+563 EEIETEKNIIIGS
-573 ATQWYEGIEEEMR
+573 ATEWYEGIEDDLR

-603 CQSNEITAFSKQD
+603 CQSNEITAFSKD
-616 FKNLLDEKNIEYIK
+616 GFKSLLEEKNIEYIK

-641 KSLKKYG
+641 RSLKKYG

-659 PGYENPKILPAILT
+659 PGFENPKILPAILT
-673 DQIIRKSI
+673 DQIIKNNL

>member
-1 MNKSIFSILVIFSCF
+1 MNKTIFSILLLFSF
-16 VGAEPVDTGHARI
+16 FGSAEIVDTGHARI

-56 HTYWKNPGDSGGPI
+56 HTYWRNPGDSGGPI
-70 EISWGLPDGFSVSD
+70 EIDWDLPKGFSVSD
-84 IQWPLPERI
+84 IKWPLPDKI

-108 YPMILKIPDNF
+108 YPMILSIPADYS
-119 QEDSFEMV
+119 DDYFEMA

-140 SGKISSNFLE
+140 SGKISSNLLD

-156 IYEWLEYIPSKS
+156 IYEWLESIPSKS
-168 IPIKTS
+168 LPITTS
-174 IKNNILEIEFTFEKE
+174 LNDNNLEISFTFEKE
-189 VKEIYFFP
+189 IKEIYFFP
-197 DENSSIDY
+197 DENNSIDY
-205 SSKQNFYKNDDSYLL
+205 SSKQNFYKKNDGYFL
-220 SINLF
+220 SIKLF
-225 DDELKN
+225 NDEFQN
-231 ISGVLDI
+231 VSGVLNI
-238 DGTGYNVSSSGFKY
+238 DGTGYNVSNGVFEDFNEE
-252 SKSASTG
+252 G
-259 LSAVIGKFADPNS
+259 LSL
-272 VNIKIDPY
+272 
-280 KNINGNGVSFITAL
+280 ITAL
-294 IFAFLGGLILNLMPC
+294 IFALIGGLILNLMPC

-322 SMGGSSSQKIRNHAL
+322 SMGGSSPRKIRNHAL
-337 IFTAGVIA
+337 VFTVGVIA
-345 SFMLIALIVVLLQ
+345 SFILIALTIVLLKQ
-358 QVGNSV
+358 AGNFV

-373 LIVGILSIIMV
+373 LIVGLLSLVMV

-400 TKLGNIGNSQNG
+400 TKLGNIGSSENG

-446 SGETVPIFLSLSIGF
+446 SGETVPIFLSLSLGF

-466 LLATNPKLID
+466 LLAANPKLID
-476 FLPKPGNWMVTLK
+476 FLPKPGDWMVTLK

-494 PMMATAI
+494 PMLATAL

-512 QNLVIFLLIAWLLL
+512 QILVIFLLIGWLLL
-526 ALNFWIFIK
+526 ALNFWIFQK
-535 NYKTITK
+535 DYKTINK
-542 IIFLVVSLF
+542 VIFLGISIF
-551 SMLYFLPPSEDV
+551 SMIYFLPET
-563 ENEKSQIIGS
+563 EEIETEQNLIIGS
-573 ATQWYEGIEEEMR
+573 ATEWYEGIEGDLR

-603 CQSNEITAFSKQD
+603 CQSNEITAFSKD
-616 FKNLLDEKNIEYIK
+616 GFKSLLEEKNIEYIK

-641 KSLKKYG
+641 RSLKKYG
-648 RSGVPFYVYWE
+648 RSGVPFYIYWE
-659 PGYENPKILPAILT
+659 PGFENPKILPAILT
-673 DQIIRKSI
+673 DQVIRNNL

>member
-1 MNKSIFSILVIFSCF
+1 MNKTIFSILLLFSF
-16 VGAEPVDTGHARI
+16 FGSAEIVDTGHARI

-56 HTYWKNPGDSGGPI
+56 HTYWRNPGDSGGPI
-70 EISWGLPDGFSVSD
+70 EIDWNLPKGFSISD
-84 IQWPLPERI
+84 IKWPLPEKI

-108 YPMILKIPDNF
+108 YPMVLSIPADYS
-119 QEDSFEMV
+119 DDYFEMN

-140 SGKISSNFLE
+140 SGKISSNLLD

-156 IYEWLEYIPSKS
+156 IYEWLESVPSKS
-168 IPIKTS
+168 LPITTS
-174 IKNNILEIEFTFEKE
+174 LNDNNLEIKFTFEKE
-189 VKEIYFFP
+189 IKEIYFFP
-197 DENSSIDY
+197 DENNSIDY
-205 SSKQNFYKNDDSYLL
+205 SSKQNFYKKDDGYFL
-220 SINLF
+220 SIKLF
-225 DDELKN
+225 NDEFQN
-231 ISGVLDI
+231 VSGVLDI
-238 DGTGYNVSSSGFKY
+238 DGTGYNVSNGKFEDFNEE
-252 SKSASTG
+252 G
-259 LSAVIGKFADPNS
+259 LSL
-272 VNIKIDPY
+272 
-280 KNINGNGVSFITAL
+280 ITAL
-294 IFAFLGGLILNLMPC
+294 IFALIGGLILNLMPC

-322 SMGGSSSQKIRNHAL
+322 SMGGSSQRKIRNHAL
-337 IFTAGVIA
+337 VFTVGVIA
-345 SFMLIALIVVLLQ
+345 SFMLIALTIVLLKQ
-358 QVGNSV
+358 AGNFV

-373 LIVGILSIIMV
+373 LIVGLLSLVMV

-400 TKLGNIGNSQNG
+400 TKLGNIGGSENG

-446 SGETVPIFLSLSIGF
+446 TGETVPIFLSLSLGF

-466 LLATNPKLID
+466 LLAANPKLID
-476 FLPKPGNWMVTLK
+476 FLPKPGDWMVTLK

-494 PMMATAI
+494 PMLATAL

-512 QNLVIFLLIAWLLL
+512 QILVIFLLIGWLLL
-526 ALNFWIFIK
+526 ALNFWIFQK
-535 NYKTITK
+535 DYKTINK
-542 IIFLVVSLF
+542 VIFLGISIF
-551 SMLYFLPPSEDV
+551 SVIYFLPET
-563 ENEKSQIIGS
+563 EEIETEKNIIIGS
-573 ATQWYEGIEEEMR
+573 ATEWYEGIEDDLR

-603 CQSNEITAFSKQD
+603 CQSNEITAFSKD
-616 FKNLLDEKNIEYIK
+616 AFKSLLEEKNIEYIK

-641 KSLKKYG
+641 RSLKKYG

-659 PGYENPKILPAILT
+659 PGFENPKILPAILT
-673 DQIIRKSI
+673 DQIIKNNL

>member
-1 MNKSIFSILVIFSCF
+1 MNKTIFSILLLFSF
-16 VGAEPVDTGHARI
+16 FGSAEIVDTGHARI

-56 HTYWKNPGDSGGPI
+56 HTYWRNPGDSGGPI
-70 EISWGLPDGFSVSD
+70 EIDWNLPKGFSVSD
-84 IQWPLPERI
+84 IKWPLPEKI

-108 YPMILKIPDNF
+108 YPMVLSIPADYS
-119 QEDSFEMV
+119 DDYFEMN

-140 SGKISSNFLE
+140 SGKISSNLLD

-156 IYEWLEYIPSKS
+156 IYEWLESVPSKS
-168 IPIKTS
+168 LPITTS
-174 IKNNILEIEFTFEKE
+174 LNDNNLEIKFTFEKE
-189 VKEIYFFP
+189 IKEIYFFP
-197 DENSSIDY
+197 DENNSIDY
-205 SSKQNFYKNDDSYLL
+205 SSKQNFYKKDDGYFL
-220 SINLF
+220 SIKLF
-225 DDELKN
+225 NDEFQN
-231 ISGVLDI
+231 VSGVLDI
-238 DGTGYNVSSSGFKY
+238 DGTGYNVSNGKFEDFNEE
-252 SKSASTG
+252 G
-259 LSAVIGKFADPNS
+259 LSL
-272 VNIKIDPY
+272 
-280 KNINGNGVSFITAL
+280 ITAL
-294 IFAFLGGLILNLMPC
+294 IFALIGGLILNLMPC

-322 SMGGSSSQKIRNHAL
+322 SMGGSSPRKIRNHAL
-337 IFTAGVIA
+337 VFTVGVIA
-345 SFMLIALIVVLLQ
+345 SFMLIALTIVLLKQ
-358 QVGNSV
+358 AGNFV

-373 LIVGILSIIMV
+373 LIVGLLSLVMV

-400 TKLGNIGNSQNG
+400 TKLGNIGGSENG

-446 SGETVPIFLSLSIGF
+446 SGETVPIFLSLSLGF

-466 LLATNPKLID
+466 LLAANPKLID
-476 FLPKPGNWMVTLK
+476 FLPKPGDWMVTLK

-494 PMMATAI
+494 PMLATAL

-512 QNLVIFLLIAWLLL
+512 QILVIFLLIGWLLL
-526 ALNFWIFIK
+526 ALNFWIFQK
-535 NYKTITK
+535 NYKTINK
-542 IIFLVVSLF
+542 VIFLGISIF
-551 SMLYFLPPSEDV
+551 SMIYFLPET
-563 ENEKSQIIGS
+563 EEIETEKNIIIGS
-573 ATQWYEGIEEEMR
+573 ATEWYEGIEDDLR
-586 NKNQPYFINFT
+586 SKNQPYFINFT

-603 CQSNEITAFSKQD
+603 CQSNEITAFSKD
-616 FKNLLDEKNIEYIK
+616 GFKSLLEEKNIEYIK

-641 KSLKKYG
+641 RSLKKYG

-659 PGYENPKILPAILT
+659 PGFENPKILPAILT
-673 DQIIRKSI
+673 DQIIKNNL

>member
-1 MNKSIFSILVIFSCF
+1 MNKTIFSILLLFSF
-16 VGAEPVDTGHARI
+16 FGSAEIVDTGHARI

-56 HTYWKNPGDSGGPI
+56 HTYWRNPGDSGGPI
-70 EISWGLPDGFSVSD
+70 EIDWDLPKGFSVSD
-84 IQWPLPERI
+84 IKWPLPEKI

-108 YPMILKIPDNF
+108 YPMVLSIPADYS
-119 QEDSFEMV
+119 DDYFEMN

-140 SGKISSNFLE
+140 SGKISSNLLD

-156 IYEWLEYIPSKS
+156 IYEWLESVPSKS
-168 IPIKTS
+168 LPITTS
-174 IKNNILEIEFTFEKE
+174 LNDNNLEIKFTFEKE
-189 VKEIYFFP
+189 IKEIYFFP
-197 DENSSIDY
+197 DENNSIDY
-205 SSKQNFYKNDDSYLL
+205 SSKQNFYKKDDGYFL
-220 SINLF
+220 SIKLF
-225 DDELKN
+225 NDEFQN
-231 ISGVLDI
+231 VSGVLDI
-238 DGTGYNVSSSGFKY
+238 DGTGYNVSNGKFEDFNEE
-252 SKSASTG
+252 G
-259 LSAVIGKFADPNS
+259 LSL
-272 VNIKIDPY
+272 
-280 KNINGNGVSFITAL
+280 ITAL
-294 IFAFLGGLILNLMPC
+294 IFALIGGLILNLMPC

-322 SMGGSSSQKIRNHAL
+322 SMGGSSPRKIRNHAL
-337 IFTAGVIA
+337 VFTVGVIA
-345 SFMLIALIVVLLQ
+345 SFMLIALTIVLLKQ
-358 QVGNSV
+358 AGNFV

-373 LIVGILSIIMV
+373 LIVGLLSLVMV

-400 TKLGNIGNSQNG
+400 TKLGNIGGSENG

-446 SGETVPIFLSLSIGF
+446 SGETVPIFLSLSLGF

-466 LLATNPKLID
+466 LLAANPKLID
-476 FLPKPGNWMVTLK
+476 FLPKPGDWMVTLK

-494 PMMATAI
+494 PMLATAL

-512 QNLVIFLLIAWLLL
+512 QILVIFLLIGWLLL
-526 ALNFWIFIK
+526 ALNFWIFQK
-535 NYKTITK
+535 EYKTINK
-542 IIFLVVSLF
+542 VIFLGISIF
-551 SMLYFLPPSEDV
+551 SMIYFLPET
-563 ENEKSQIIGS
+563 EEIETEKNIIIGS
-573 ATQWYEGIEEEMR
+573 ATEWYEGIEDDLR

-603 CQSNEITAFSKQD
+603 CQSNEITAFSKD
-616 FKNLLDEKNIEYIK
+616 GFKSLLEEKNIEYIK

-641 KSLKKYG
+641 RSLKKYG

-659 PGYENPKILPAILT
+659 PGFENPKILPAILT
-673 DQIIRKSI
+673 DQIIKNNL

>member
-1 MNKSIFSILVIFSCF
+1 MNKTIFSILLLFSF
-16 VGAEPVDTGHARI
+16 FGSAEIVDTGHARI

-56 HTYWKNPGDSGGPI
+56 HTYWRNPGDSGGPI
-70 EISWGLPDGFSVSD
+70 EIDWNLPKGFSVSD
-84 IQWPLPERI
+84 IKWPLPEKI

-108 YPMILKIPDNF
+108 YPMVLSIPADYS
-119 QEDSFEMV
+119 DDYFEMN

-140 SGKISSNFLE
+140 SGKISSNLLD

-156 IYEWLEYIPSKS
+156 IYEWLESVPSKS
-168 IPIKTS
+168 LPITTS
-174 IKNNILEIEFTFEKE
+174 LNDNNLEIKFTFEKE
-189 VKEIYFFP
+189 IKEIYFFP
-197 DENSSIDY
+197 DENNSIDY
-205 SSKQNFYKNDDSYLL
+205 SSKQNFYKKDDGYFL
-220 SINLF
+220 SIKLF
-225 DDELKN
+225 NDEFQN
-231 ISGVLDI
+231 VSGVLDI
-238 DGTGYNVSSSGFKY
+238 DGTGYNVSNGKFEDFNEE
-252 SKSASTG
+252 G
-259 LSAVIGKFADPNS
+259 LSL
-272 VNIKIDPY
+272 
-280 KNINGNGVSFITAL
+280 ITAL
-294 IFAFLGGLILNLMPC
+294 IFALIGGLILNLMPC

-322 SMGGSSSQKIRNHAL
+322 SMGGSSPRKIRNHAL
-337 IFTAGVIA
+337 VFTVGVIA
-345 SFMLIALIVVLLQ
+345 SFMLIALTIVLLKQ
-358 QVGNSV
+358 AGNFV

-373 LIVGILSIIMV
+373 LIVGLLSLVMV

-400 TKLGNIGNSQNG
+400 TKLGNIGGSENG

-446 SGETVPIFLSLSIGF
+446 SGETVPIFLSLSLGF

-466 LLATNPKLID
+466 LLAANPKLID
-476 FLPKPGNWMVTLK
+476 FLPKPGDWMVTLK

-494 PMMATAI
+494 PMLATAL

-512 QNLVIFLLIAWLLL
+512 QILVIFLLIGWLLL
-526 ALNFWIFIK
+526 ALNFWIFQK
-535 NYKTITK
+535 DYKTINK
-542 IIFLVVSLF
+542 VIFLGISIF
-551 SMLYFLPPSEDV
+551 SMIYFLPET
-563 ENEKSQIIGS
+563 EEIETEQNLIIGS
-573 ATQWYEGIEEEMR
+573 ATEWYEGIEDDLR

-603 CQSNEITAFSKQD
+603 CQSNEITAFSKD
-616 FKNLLDEKNIEYIK
+616 GFKSLLEEKNIEYIK

-641 KSLKKYG
+641 RSLKKYG

-659 PGYENPKILPAILT
+659 PGFENPKILPAILT
-673 DQIIRKSI
+673 DQIIKNNL

>member
-1 MNKSIFSILVIFSCF
+1 MNKTIFSILLLFSF
-16 VGAEPVDTGHARI
+16 FGSAEIVDTGHARI

-56 HTYWKNPGDSGGPI
+56 HTYWRNPGDSGGPI
-70 EISWGLPDGFSVSD
+70 EIDWDLPKGFSVSD
-84 IQWPLPERI
+84 IKWPLPEKI

-108 YPMILKIPDNF
+108 YPMVLSVPTDYS
-119 QEDSFEMV
+119 DDYFEMT

-140 SGKISSNFLE
+140 SGKISSNLLD

-156 IYEWLEYIPSKS
+156 IYEWLESIPSKS
-168 IPIKTS
+168 LPITTS
-174 IKNNILEIEFTFEKE
+174 LNDNNLEIRFTFEKE
-189 VKEIYFFP
+189 IKEIYFFP
-197 DENSSIDY
+197 DENNSIDY
-205 SSKQNFYKNDDSYLL
+205 SSKQNFYTKDDGYFL
-220 SINLF
+220 SIKLF
-225 DDELKN
+225 NDEFQN
-231 ISGVLDI
+231 VSGVLDI
-238 DGTGYNVSSSGFKY
+238 DGTGYNVSNGSFEDFNEE
-252 SKSASTG
+252 G
-259 LSAVIGKFADPNS
+259 LSL
-272 VNIKIDPY
+272 
-280 KNINGNGVSFITAL
+280 ITAL
-294 IFAFLGGLILNLMPC
+294 IFALIGGLILNLMPC

-322 SMGGSSSQKIRNHAL
+322 SMGGSSPGKIRNHAL
-337 IFTAGVIA
+337 VFTVGVIA
-345 SFMLIALIVVLLQ
+345 SFMLIALTIVLLKQ
-358 QVGNSV
+358 AGNFV

-373 LIVGILSIIMV
+373 LIVGLLSLVMV

-391 TDNSFGESL
+391 SDNNFGESL
-400 TKLGNIGNSQNG
+400 TKLGNIGSSENG

-446 SGETVPIFLSLSIGF
+446 SGETVPIFLSLSLGF

-466 LLATNPKLID
+466 LLAANPKLID
-476 FLPKPGNWMVTLK
+476 FLPKPGDWMVTLK

-494 PMMATAI
+494 PMLATAL

-512 QNLVIFLLIAWLLL
+512 QVLVIFLLIGWLLL
-526 ALNFWIFIK
+526 ALNFWIFQK
-535 NYKTITK
+535 DYKTINK
-542 IIFLVVSLF
+542 IIFLGISIF
-551 SMLYFLPPSEDV
+551 SMIYFLPETEDI
-563 ENEKSQIIGS
+563 ETEKNTIIGS
-573 ATQWYEGIEEEMR
+573 ATEWYEGIEDDLR
-586 NKNQPYFINFT
+586 DKNQPYFINFT

-603 CQSNEITAFSKQD
+603 CQSNEITAFSKD
-616 FKNLLDEKNIEYIK
+616 GFKSLIEEKNIEYIK

-641 KSLKKYG
+641 RSLKKYG

-659 PGYENPKILPAILT
+659 PGFENPKILPAILT
-673 DQIIRKSI
+673 EQIIKNNL

>member
-1 MNKSIFSILVIFSCF
+1 MNKTIFSILLLFSF
-16 VGAEPVDTGHARI
+16 FGSAEIVDTGHARI

-56 HTYWKNPGDSGGPI
+56 HTYWRNPGDSGGPI
-70 EISWGLPDGFSVSD
+70 VIDWDLPKGFSVSD
-84 IQWPLPERI
+84 IKWPLPEKI

-108 YPMILKIPDNF
+108 YPMVLSIPADYS
-119 QEDSFEMV
+119 DDYFEMA

-140 SGKISSNFLE
+140 SGKISSNLLD

-156 IYEWLEYIPSKS
+156 IYEWLESIPSKS
-168 IPIKTS
+168 LPITTS
-174 IKNNILEIEFTFEKE
+174 LNDNNLEIRFTFDKE
-189 VKEIYFFP
+189 IKEIYFFP
-197 DENSSIDY
+197 DENNSIDY
-205 SSKQNFYKNDDSYLL
+205 SSKQNFYKKDDDYFL
-220 SINLF
+220 SIKLF
-225 DDELKN
+225 NDEFQN
-231 ISGVLDI
+231 VSGVLDI
-238 DGTGYNVSSSGFKY
+238 DGTGYNVSNGTFEDFNEE
-252 SKSASTG
+252 G
-259 LSAVIGKFADPNS
+259 LSL
-272 VNIKIDPY
+272 
-280 KNINGNGVSFITAL
+280 ITAL
-294 IFAFLGGLILNLMPC
+294 IFALIGGLILNLMPC

-322 SMGGSSSQKIRNHAL
+322 SMGGSSPRKIRNHAL
-337 IFTAGVIA
+337 VFTVGVIA
-345 SFMLIALIVVLLQ
+345 SFMLIALTIVLLKQ
-358 QVGNSV
+358 AGNFV

-373 LIVGILSIIMV
+373 LIVGLLSLVMV

-400 TKLGNIGNSQNG
+400 TKLGNIGGSEKG

-446 SGETVPIFLSLSIGF
+446 SGETVPIFLSLSLGF

-466 LLATNPKLID
+466 LLAANPKLID
-476 FLPKPGNWMVTLK
+476 FLPKPGDWMVTLK

-494 PMMATAI
+494 PMLATAL

-512 QNLVIFLLIAWLLL
+512 QILVIFLLIGWLLL
-526 ALNFWIFIK
+526 ALNFWIFQK
-535 NYKTITK
+535 DYKTINK
-542 IIFLVVSLF
+542 VIFLGISIF
-551 SMLYFLPPSEDV
+551 SMIYFLPETEDI
-563 ENEKSQIIGS
+563 ETEQNLIIGS
-573 ATQWYEGIEEEMR
+573 ATEWYEGIEDDLR

-603 CQSNEITAFSKQD
+603 CQSNEITAFSKD
-616 FKNLLDEKNIEYIK
+616 GFKSLLEEKNIEYIK

-641 KSLKKYG
+641 RSLKKYG

-659 PGYENPKILPAILT
+659 PGFENPKILPAILT
-673 DQIIRKSI
+673 DQIIKNNL

>member
-1 MNKSIFSILVIFSCF
+1 MNKTIFSILLLFSF
-16 VGAEPVDTGHARI
+16 FGSAEIVDTGHARI

-56 HTYWKNPGDSGGPI
+56 HTYWRNPGDSGGPI
-70 EISWGLPDGFSVSD
+70 EIDWNLPKGFSISD
-84 IQWPLPERI
+84 IKWPLPEKI

-108 YPMILKIPDNF
+108 YPMVLSIPADYS
-119 QEDSFEMV
+119 DDYFEMN

-140 SGKISSNFLE
+140 SGKISSNLLD

-156 IYEWLEYIPSKS
+156 IYEWLESVPSKS
-168 IPIKTS
+168 LPIKTS
-174 IKNNILEIEFTFEKE
+174 LNDNNLEIKFTFERE
-189 VKEIYFFP
+189 IKEIYFFP
-197 DENSSIDY
+197 DENNSIDY
-205 SSKQNFYKNDDSYLL
+205 SSKQNFYKKDDGYFL
-220 SINLF
+220 SIKLF
-225 DDELKN
+225 NDEFQN
-231 ISGVLDI
+231 VSGVLDI
-238 DGTGYNVSSSGFKY
+238 DGTGYNVSNGKFEDFNEE
-252 SKSASTG
+252 G
-259 LSAVIGKFADPNS
+259 LSL
-272 VNIKIDPY
+272 
-280 KNINGNGVSFITAL
+280 ITAL
-294 IFAFLGGLILNLMPC
+294 IFALIGGLILNLMPC

-322 SMGGSSSQKIRNHAL
+322 SMGGSSTRKIRNHAL
-337 IFTAGVIA
+337 VFTVGVIA
-345 SFMLIALIVVLLQ
+345 SFMLIALTIVLLKQ
-358 QVGNSV
+358 AGNFV

-373 LIVGILSIIMV
+373 LIVGLLSLVMV

-400 TKLGNIGNSQNG
+400 TKLGNIGGSENG

-446 SGETVPIFLSLSIGF
+446 SGETVPIFLSLSLGF

-466 LLATNPKLID
+466 LLAANPKLID
-476 FLPKPGNWMVTLK
+476 FLPKPGDWMVTLK

-494 PMMATAI
+494 PMLATAL

-512 QNLVIFLLIAWLLL
+512 QILVIFLLIGWLLL
-526 ALNFWIFIK
+526 ALNFWIFQK
-535 NYKTITK
+535 EYKTINK
-542 IIFLVVSLF
+542 VIFLGISIF
-551 SMLYFLPPSEDV
+551 SMIYFLPET
-563 ENEKSQIIGS
+563 EEIETEKNIIIGS
-573 ATQWYEGIEEEMR
+573 ATEWYEGIEDDLR

-603 CQSNEITAFSKQD
+603 CQSNEITAFSKD
-616 FKNLLDEKNIEYIK
+616 GFKSLLEEKNIEYIK

-641 KSLKKYG
+641 RSLKKYG

-659 PGYENPKILPAILT
+659 PGFENPKILPAILT
-673 DQIIRKSI
+673 DQIIKNNL

>member
-1 MNKSIFSILVIFSCF
+1 MNKTIFSILLLFSF
-16 VGAEPVDTGHARI
+16 FGSAEIVDTGHARI

-56 HTYWKNPGDSGGPI
+56 HTYWRNPGDSGGPI
-70 EISWGLPDGFSVSD
+70 EIDWNLPKGFSVSD
-84 IQWPLPERI
+84 IKWPLPEKI

-108 YPMILKIPDNF
+108 YPMVLSIPADYS
-119 QEDSFEMV
+119 DDYFEMT

-140 SGKISSNFLE
+140 SGKISSNLLD

-156 IYEWLEYIPSKS
+156 IYEWLESIPSKS
-168 IPIKTS
+168 LPITTS
-174 IKNNILEIEFTFEKE
+174 LNDNNLEIKFTFEKE
-189 VKEIYFFP
+189 IKEIYFFP
-197 DENSSIDY
+197 DENNSIDY
-205 SSKQNFYKNDDSYLL
+205 SSKQNFYKKDDDYFL
-220 SINLF
+220 SIKLF
-225 DDELKN
+225 NDEFQN
-231 ISGVLDI
+231 VSGVLDI
-238 DGTGYNVSSSGFKY
+238 DGTGYNVSNGKFEDFNEE
-252 SKSASTG
+252 G
-259 LSAVIGKFADPNS
+259 LSL
-272 VNIKIDPY
+272 
-280 KNINGNGVSFITAL
+280 ITAL
-294 IFAFLGGLILNLMPC
+294 IFALIGGLILNLMPC

-322 SMGGSSSQKIRNHAL
+322 SMGGSSPRKIRNHAL
-337 IFTAGVIA
+337 VFTVGVIA
-345 SFMLIALIVVLLQ
+345 SFMLIALTIVLLKQ
-358 QVGNSV
+358 AGNFV

-373 LIVGILSIIMV
+373 LIVGLLSLVMV

-400 TKLGNIGNSQNG
+400 TKLGNIGGSENG

-446 SGETVPIFLSLSIGF
+446 SGETVPIFLSLSLGF

-466 LLATNPKLID
+466 LLAANPKLID
-476 FLPKPGNWMVTLK
+476 FLPKPGDWMVTLK

-494 PMMATAI
+494 PMLATAL

-512 QNLVIFLLIAWLLL
+512 QILVIFLLIGWLLL
-526 ALNFWIFIK
+526 ALNFWIFQK
-535 NYKTITK
+535 DYKTINK
-542 IIFLVVSLF
+542 VIFLGISIF
-551 SMLYFLPPSEDV
+551 SMIYFLPETEDI
-563 ENEKSQIIGS
+563 ETEQNLIIGS
-573 ATQWYEGIEEEMR
+573 ATEWYEGIEDDLR

-603 CQSNEITAFSKQD
+603 CQSNEITAFSKD
-616 FKNLLDEKNIEYIK
+616 GFKSLLEEKNIEYIK

-641 KSLKKYG
+641 RSLKKYG

-659 PGYENPKILPAILT
+659 PGFENPKILPAILT
-673 DQIIRKSI
+673 DQIIKNNL

>member
-1 MNKSIFSILVIFSCF
+1 MNKTIFSILLLFSF
-16 VGAEPVDTGHARI
+16 FGSAEIVDTGHARI

-56 HTYWKNPGDSGGPI
+56 HTYWRNPGDSGGPI
-70 EISWGLPDGFSVSD
+70 EIDWSLPKGFSVSD
-84 IQWPLPERI
+84 IKWPLPEKI

-108 YPMILKIPDNF
+108 YPMVLSIPADYS
-119 QEDSFEMV
+119 DDYFEMN

-140 SGKISSNFLE
+140 SGKISSNLLD

-156 IYEWLEYIPSKS
+156 IYEWLESVPSKS
-168 IPIKTS
+168 LPITTS
-174 IKNNILEIEFTFEKE
+174 INDKNLEIKFTFERE
-189 VKEIYFFP
+189 IKEIYFFP
-197 DENSSIDY
+197 DENNSIDY
-205 SSKQNFYKNDDSYLL
+205 SSKQNFYKKDDGYFL
-220 SINLF
+220 SIKLF
-225 DDELKN
+225 NDEFQN
-231 ISGVLDI
+231 VSGVLDI
-238 DGTGYNVSSSGFKY
+238 DGTGYNVSNGKFEDFNEE
-252 SKSASTG
+252 G
-259 LSAVIGKFADPNS
+259 LSL
-272 VNIKIDPY
+272 
-280 KNINGNGVSFITAL
+280 ITAL
-294 IFAFLGGLILNLMPC
+294 IFALIGGLILNLMPC

-322 SMGGSSSQKIRNHAL
+322 SMGGSSPRKIRNHAL
-337 IFTAGVIA
+337 VFTVGVIA
-345 SFMLIALIVVLLQ
+345 SFMMIALTIVLLKQ
-358 QVGNSV
+358 AGNFV

-373 LIVGILSIIMV
+373 LIVGLLSLVMV

-400 TKLGNIGNSQNG
+400 TKLGNIGGSENG

-446 SGETVPIFLSLSIGF
+446 SGETVPIFLSLSLGF

-466 LLATNPKLID
+466 LLAANPKLID
-476 FLPKPGNWMVTLK
+476 FLPKPGDWMVTLK

-494 PMMATAI
+494 PMLATAL

-512 QNLVIFLLIAWLLL
+512 QILVIFLLIGWLLL
-526 ALNFWIFIK
+526 ALNFWIFQK
-535 NYKTITK
+535 EYKTINK
-542 IIFLVVSLF
+542 VIFLGISIF
-551 SMLYFLPPSEDV
+551 SMIYFLPETEDI
-563 ENEKSQIIGS
+563 ETEQNLIIGS
-573 ATQWYEGIEEEMR
+573 ATEWYEGIEDDLR

-603 CQSNEITAFSKQD
+603 CQSNEITAFSKD
-616 FKNLLDEKNIEYIK
+616 GFKSLLEEKNIEYIK

-641 KSLKKYG
+641 RSLKKYG

-659 PGYENPKILPAILT
+659 PGFENPKILPAILT
-673 DQIIRKSI
+673 DQIIKNNL

>member
-1 MNKSIFSILVIFSCF
+1 MNKIIFSILLFFSF
-16 VGAEPVDTGHARI
+16 FGSADPVDTGHARI

-40 GTSINIGLK
+40 GTSINMGLK

-70 EISWGLPDGFSVSD
+70 EVDWDLPEGFSVSD
-84 IQWPLPERI
+84 IKWPLPEKI

-108 YPMILKIPDNF
+108 YPMVLSIPADYSN
-119 QEDSFEMV
+119 DYFEMT

-140 SGKISSNFLE
+140 SGKISSNLLD

-156 IYEWLEYIPSKS
+156 IYEWLESIPSKS

-174 IKNNILEIEFTFEKE
+174 LADDNLEIRFTFEKE
-189 VKEIYFFP
+189 IKEIYFFP
-197 DENSSIDY
+197 DKNNSIDY
-205 SSKQNFYKNDDSYLL
+205 SSKQNFYKKDDSYFL
-220 SINLF
+220 SIKLF
-225 DDELKN
+225 NDEIQN
-231 ISGVLDI
+231 VSGVLDI
-238 DGTGYNVSSSGFKY
+238 DGYGYNVSNGMLEDSNKE
-252 SKSASTG
+252 G
-259 LSAVIGKFADPNS
+259 LSLL
-272 VNIKIDPY
+272 
-280 KNINGNGVSFITAL
+280 TAL
-294 IFAFLGGLILNLMPC
+294 IFALLGGLILNLMPC

-322 SMGGSSSQKIRNHAL
+322 SMGGSSPRKIRNHAL
-337 IFTAGVIA
+337 IFTSGVIA
-345 SFMLIALIVVLLQ
+345 SFMLIALAIVLLKQ
-358 QVGNSV
+358 AGNFV

-373 LIVGILSIIMV
+373 LIVGMLSMIMV
-384 FISLVLI
+384 FIALILI

-400 TKLGNIGNSQNG
+400 TKLGNIGTSKNG

-422 AVVVASPCTAPFMGA
+422 AVIVASPCTAPFMGA

-446 SGETVPIFLSLSIGF
+446 SGETIPIFLSLSLGF

-466 LLATNPKLID
+466 LLAANPKLIY
-476 FLPKPGNWMVTLK
+476 FLPKPGSWMVTLK

-494 PMMATAI
+494 PMLATAL

-512 QNLVIFLLIAWLLL
+512 QVLVIFLLIGWLLL
-526 ALNFWIFIK
+526 ALNFWVFQK
-535 NYKTITK
+535 NYKTINK
-542 IIFLVVSLF
+542 IIFLGISIF
-551 SMLYFLPPSEDV
+551 TIIFFLPEDDNV
-563 ENEKSQIIGS
+563 ETKQNIIIGS
-573 ATQWYEGIEEEMR
+573 ATEWYEGIEDDLR

-603 CQSNEITAFSKQD
+603 CQSNEITAFSKD
-616 FKNLLDEKNIEYIK
+616 NFKSLLEEKNIEYIK

-641 KSLKKYG
+641 RSLKKYG

-659 PGYENPKILPAILT
+659 PGFENPKILPAILT
-673 DQIIRKSI
+673 DQIIKNNI

>member
-1 MNKSIFSILVIFSCF
+1 MNKTIFSILLLFSF
-16 VGAEPVDTGHARI
+16 FGSAEIVDTGHARI

-56 HTYWKNPGDSGGPI
+56 HTYWRNPGDSGGPI
-70 EISWGLPDGFSVSD
+70 EIDWNLPKGFSVSD
-84 IQWPLPERI
+84 IKWPLPEKI

-108 YPMILKIPDNF
+108 YPMVLSIPADYS
-119 QEDSFEMV
+119 DDYFEMN

-140 SGKISSNFLE
+140 SGKISSNLLD

-156 IYEWLEYIPSKS
+156 IYEWLESVPSKS
-168 IPIKTS
+168 LPITTS
-174 IKNNILEIEFTFEKE
+174 LNDNNLEIKFTFEKE
-189 VKEIYFFP
+189 IKEIYFFP
-197 DENSSIDY
+197 DENNSIDY
-205 SSKQNFYKNDDSYLL
+205 SSKQNFYKKDDGYFL
-220 SINLF
+220 SIKLF
-225 DDELKN
+225 NDEFQN
-231 ISGVLDI
+231 VSGVLDI
-238 DGTGYNVSSSGFKY
+238 DGTGYNVSNGKFEDFNEE
-252 SKSASTG
+252 G
-259 LSAVIGKFADPNS
+259 LSL
-272 VNIKIDPY
+272 
-280 KNINGNGVSFITAL
+280 ITAL
-294 IFAFLGGLILNLMPC
+294 IFALIGGLILNLMPC

-322 SMGGSSSQKIRNHAL
+322 SMGGSSPRKIRNHAL
-337 IFTAGVIA
+337 VFTVGVIA
-345 SFMLIALIVVLLQ
+345 SFMLIALTIVLLKQ
-358 QVGNSV
+358 AGNFV

-373 LIVGILSIIMV
+373 LIVGLLSLVMV

-400 TKLGNIGNSQNG
+400 TKLGNIGGSENG

-446 SGETVPIFLSLSIGF
+446 SGETVPIFLSLSLGF

-466 LLATNPKLID
+466 LLAANPKLID
-476 FLPKPGNWMVTLK
+476 FLPKPGDWMVTLK

-494 PMMATAI
+494 PMLATAL

-512 QNLVIFLLIAWLLL
+512 QILVIFLLIGWLLL
-526 ALNFWIFIK
+526 ALNFWIFQK
-535 NYKTITK
+535 DYKTINK
-542 IIFLVVSLF
+542 VIFLGISIF
-551 SMLYFLPPSEDV
+551 SMIYFLPET
-563 ENEKSQIIGS
+563 EEIETEQNLIIGS
-573 ATQWYEGIEEEMR
+573 ATEWYEGIEDDLR

-603 CQSNEITAFSKQD
+603 CQSNEITAFSKD
-616 FKNLLDEKNIEYIK
+616 GFKNLLEEKNIKYIK

-641 KSLKKYG
+641 RSLKKYG

-659 PGYENPKILPAILT
+659 PGFENPKILPAILT
-673 DQIIRKSI
+673 DQIIKNNL

>member
-1 MNKSIFSILVIFSCF
+1 MNKTIFSILLLFSF
-16 VGAEPVDTGHARI
+16 FGSAEIVDTGHARI

-56 HTYWKNPGDSGGPI
+56 HTYWRNPGDSGGPI
-70 EISWGLPDGFSVSD
+70 EINWVLPKGFSVSD
-84 IQWPLPERI
+84 IKWPLPEKI

-108 YPMILKIPDNF
+108 YPMVLSIPADYSN
-119 QEDSFEMV
+119 DYFEMAV
-127 ADILICADVCIPE
+127 DILICADVCIPE
-140 SGKISSNFLE
+140 SGKISSNLLD

-156 IYEWLEYIPSKS
+156 IYEWLESVPSKS
-168 IPIKTS
+168 LPITTS
-174 IKNNILEIEFTFEKE
+174 LNDNNLEIRFTFEKE
-189 VKEIYFFP
+189 IKEIYFFP
-197 DENSSIDY
+197 DENNSIDY
-205 SSKQNFYKNDDSYLL
+205 SSKQNFYKNDDDYIL
-220 SINLF
+220 SIKLF
-225 DDELKN
+225 NDEFQN
-231 ISGVLDI
+231 VSGVLDI
-238 DGTGYNVSSSGFKY
+238 DGTGYNVSNDAFEDFNEE
-252 SKSASTG
+252 G
-259 LSAVIGKFADPNS
+259 LSL
-272 VNIKIDPY
+272 
-280 KNINGNGVSFITAL
+280 ITAL
-294 IFAFLGGLILNLMPC
+294 IFALIGGLILNLMPC

-322 SMGGSSSQKIRNHAL
+322 SMGGSSPRKIRNHAL
-337 IFTAGVIA
+337 VFTVGVIA
-345 SFMLIALIVVLLQ
+345 SFMLIALTIVLLKQ
-358 QVGNSV
+358 AGNFV

-373 LIVGILSIIMV
+373 LIVGLLSLVMI

-400 TKLGNIGNSQNG
+400 TKLGNIGGSENG

-446 SGETVPIFLSLSIGF
+446 SGETVPIFLSLSLGF

-466 LLATNPKLID
+466 LLAANPKLID
-476 FLPKPGNWMVTLK
+476 FLPKPGDWMVTLK

-494 PMMATAI
+494 PMLATAL

-512 QNLVIFLLIAWLLL
+512 QILVIFLLIGWLLL
-526 ALNFWIFIK
+526 ALNFWIFQK
-535 NYKTITK
+535 DYKTINK
-542 IIFLVVSLF
+542 VIFLGISIF
-551 SMLYFLPPSEDV
+551 SMIYFLPETEDI
-563 ENEKSQIIGS
+563 ETEQNLIIGS
-573 ATQWYEGIEEEMR
+573 ATEWYEGIEDDLR

-603 CQSNEITAFSKQD
+603 CQSNEITAFSKD
-616 FKNLLDEKNIEYIK
+616 GFKSLLEEKNIEYIK

-641 KSLKKYG
+641 RSLKKYG

-659 PGYENPKILPAILT
+659 PGFENPKILPAILT
-673 DQIIRKSI
+673 DQIIKNNL

>member
-1 MNKSIFSILVIFSCF
+1 MNKTIFSILLLFSF
-16 VGAEPVDTGHARI
+16 FGSAEIVDTGHARI

-56 HTYWKNPGDSGGPI
+56 HTYWRNPGDSGGPI
-70 EISWGLPDGFSVSD
+70 EIDWNLPKGFSISD
-84 IQWPLPERI
+84 IKWPLPEKI

-108 YPMILKIPDNF
+108 YPMVLSIPADYS
-119 QEDSFEMV
+119 DDYFEMN

-140 SGKISSNFLE
+140 SGKISSNLLD

-156 IYEWLEYIPSKS
+156 IYEWLESVPSKS
-168 IPIKTS
+168 LPITTS
-174 IKNNILEIEFTFEKE
+174 LNDNNLEIKFTFEKE
-189 VKEIYFFP
+189 IKEIYFFP
-197 DENSSIDY
+197 DENNSIDY
-205 SSKQNFYKNDDSYLL
+205 SSKQNFYKKDDGYFL
-220 SINLF
+220 SIKLF
-225 DDELKN
+225 NDEFQN
-231 ISGVLDI
+231 VSGVLDI
-238 DGTGYNVSSSGFKY
+238 DGTGYNVSNGKFEDFNEE
-252 SKSASTG
+252 G
-259 LSAVIGKFADPNS
+259 LSL
-272 VNIKIDPY
+272 
-280 KNINGNGVSFITAL
+280 ITAL
-294 IFAFLGGLILNLMPC
+294 IFALIGGLILNLMPC

-322 SMGGSSSQKIRNHAL
+322 SMGGSSPRKIRNHAL
-337 IFTAGVIA
+337 VFTVGVIA
-345 SFMLIALIVVLLQ
+345 SFMLIALAIVLLKQ
-358 QVGNSV
+358 AGNFV

-373 LIVGILSIIMV
+373 LIVGLLSLVMV

-400 TKLGNIGNSQNG
+400 TKLGNIGGSENG

-446 SGETVPIFLSLSIGF
+446 SGETVPIFLSLSLGF

-466 LLATNPKLID
+466 LLAANPKLID
-476 FLPKPGNWMVTLK
+476 FLPKPGDWMVTLK

-494 PMMATAI
+494 PMLATAL

-512 QNLVIFLLIAWLLL
+512 QILVIFLLIGWLLL
-526 ALNFWIFIK
+526 ALNFWIFQK
-535 NYKTITK
+535 EYKTINK
-542 IIFLVVSLF
+542 VIFLGISIF
-551 SMLYFLPPSEDV
+551 SMIYFLPET
-563 ENEKSQIIGS
+563 EEIETEKNIIIGS
-573 ATQWYEGIEEEMR
+573 ATEWYEGIEDDLR

-603 CQSNEITAFSKQD
+603 CQSNEITAFSKD
-616 FKNLLDEKNIEYIK
+616 GFKSLLEEKNIEYIK

-641 KSLKKYG
+641 RSLKKYG

-659 PGYENPKILPAILT
+659 PGFENPKILPAILT
-673 DQIIRKSI
+673 DQIIKNNL

>member
-1 MNKSIFSILVIFSCF
+1 MNKTIFSILLLFSF
-16 VGAEPVDTGHARI
+16 FGSAEIVDTGHARI

-56 HTYWKNPGDSGGPI
+56 HTYWRNPGDSGGPI
-70 EISWGLPDGFSVSD
+70 EIDWNLPKGFSISD
-84 IQWPLPERI
+84 IKWPLPEKI

-108 YPMILKIPDNF
+108 YPMVLSIPADYS
-119 QEDSFEMV
+119 DDYFEMN

-140 SGKISSNFLE
+140 SGKISSNLLD

-156 IYEWLEYIPSKS
+156 IYEWLESVPSKS
-168 IPIKTS
+168 LPITTS
-174 IKNNILEIEFTFEKE
+174 LNDNNLEIKFTFEKE
-189 VKEIYFFP
+189 IKEIYFFP
-197 DENSSIDY
+197 DENNSIDY
-205 SSKQNFYKNDDSYLL
+205 SSKQNFYKKDDGYFL
-220 SINLF
+220 SIKLF
-225 DDELKN
+225 NDEFQN
-231 ISGVLDI
+231 VSGVLDI
-238 DGTGYNVSSSGFKY
+238 DGTGYNVSNGMFEDFNEE
-252 SKSASTG
+252 G
-259 LSAVIGKFADPNS
+259 LSL
-272 VNIKIDPY
+272 
-280 KNINGNGVSFITAL
+280 ITAL
-294 IFAFLGGLILNLMPC
+294 IFALIGGLILNLMPC

-322 SMGGSSSQKIRNHAL
+322 SMGGSSTRKIRNHAL
-337 IFTAGVIA
+337 VFTVGVIA
-345 SFMLIALIVVLLQ
+345 SFMLIALTIVLLKQ
-358 QVGNSV
+358 AGNFV

-373 LIVGILSIIMV
+373 LIVGLLSLVMV

-400 TKLGNIGNSQNG
+400 TKLGNIGGSENS

-437 ALGYALIQP
+437 ALGYTLIQP
-446 SGETVPIFLSLSIGF
+446 SGETVPIFLSLSLGF

-466 LLATNPKLID
+466 LLAANPKLID
-476 FLPKPGNWMVTLK
+476 YLPKPGDWLITLK

-494 PMMATAI
+494 PMLATAL

-512 QNLVIFLLIAWLLL
+512 QVMVIFLLVSWLFL
-526 ALNFWIFIK
+526 ALNFWIFQK
-535 NYKTITK
+535 EYKTINK
-542 IIFLVVSLF
+542 VIFLGISIF
-551 SMLYFLPPSEDV
+551 SMIYFLPET
-563 ENEKSQIIGS
+563 EEIETEKNIIIGS
-573 ATQWYEGIEEEMR
+573 ATEWYEGIEDDLR

-603 CQSNEITAFSKQD
+603 CQSNEITAFSKD
-616 FKNLLDEKNIEYIK
+616 GFKSLLKEKNIEYIK

-641 KSLKKYG
+641 RSLKKYG

-659 PGYENPKILPAILT
+659 PGFENPKILPAILT
-673 DQIIRKSI
+673 DQIIKDNL

>member
-1 MNKSIFSILVIFSCF
+1 MNKIIFSILLFFSF
-16 VGAEPVDTGHARI
+16 FGSANPVDTGHARI

-40 GTSINIGLK
+40 GTSINMGLK

-70 EISWGLPDGFSVSD
+70 EIVWDLPEGFSVSD
-84 IQWPLPERI
+84 IKWPLPEKI

-108 YPMILKIPDNF
+108 YPIVLSIPADYSN
-119 QEDSFEMV
+119 DYFEMT

-140 SGKISSNFLE
+140 SGKISSNLLD

-156 IYEWLEYIPSKS
+156 IYEWLESIPSKS

-174 IKNNILEIEFTFEKE
+174 LSDDNLEIRFTFEKE
-189 VKEIYFFP
+189 IKEIYFFP
-197 DENSSIDY
+197 DKNNSIDY
-205 SSKQNFYKNDDSYLL
+205 SSKQNFYKKDDSYFL
-220 SINLF
+220 SIKLF
-225 DDELKN
+225 NDEIQN
-231 ISGVLDI
+231 VSGVLDI
-238 DGTGYNVSSSGFKY
+238 DGSGYNVSNGMLED
-252 SKSASTG
+252 ANEEG
-259 LSAVIGKFADPNS
+259 LSLL
-272 VNIKIDPY
+272 
-280 KNINGNGVSFITAL
+280 TAL
-294 IFAFLGGLILNLMPC
+294 IFALLGGLILNLMPC

-322 SMGGSSSQKIRNHAL
+322 SMGGSSPRKIRNHAL
-337 IFTAGVIA
+337 IFTSGVIA
-345 SFMLIALIVVLLQ
+345 SFMLIALAIVLLKQ
-358 QVGNSV
+358 AGNFV

-373 LIVGILSIIMV
+373 LIVGMLSMIMV
-384 FISLVLI
+384 FIALILI

-400 TKLGNIGNSQNG
+400 TKLGNIGSSKNG

-446 SGETVPIFLSLSIGF
+446 SGETIPIFLSLSLGF

-466 LLATNPKLID
+466 LLAANPKLID
-476 FLPKPGNWMVTLK
+476 FLPKPGSWMVTLK

-494 PMMATAI
+494 PMLATAL

-512 QNLVIFLLIAWLLL
+512 QVLVIFLLIGWLLL
-526 ALNFWIFIK
+526 ALNFWIFQK
-535 NYKTITK
+535 NYKTINK
-542 IIFLVVSLF
+542 IIFLGISIF
-551 SMLYFLPPSEDV
+551 TFIFFLPEDDNV
-563 ENEKSQIIGS
+563 ETKQNIIIGS
-573 ATQWYEGIEEEMR
+573 ATEWYEGIEDDLR

-603 CQSNEITAFSKQD
+603 CQSNEITAFSKD
-616 FKNLLDEKNIEYIK
+616 NFKSLLEEKNIEYIK

-641 KSLKKYG
+641 RSLKKYG

-659 PGYENPKILPAILT
+659 PGFENPKILPAILT
-673 DQIIRKSI
+673 DQIIKNNI